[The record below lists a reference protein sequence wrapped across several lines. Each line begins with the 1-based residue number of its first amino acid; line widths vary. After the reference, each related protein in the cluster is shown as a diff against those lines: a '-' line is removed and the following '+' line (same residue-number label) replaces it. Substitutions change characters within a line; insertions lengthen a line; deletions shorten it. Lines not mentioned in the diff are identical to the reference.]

1 MKFWLTG
8 RAISALSVL
17 ISLSLFFSCGSG
29 SPSQGPAKLT
39 QIKIAPANQT
49 IAKGTTLQLSAT
61 GYYNNGTTQAL
72 GASVTWQTSQSAVA
86 TINTQGD
93 VTGMG
98 EGVAQLS
105 ATYQGVTGSTSITVG
120 PPTLLNIT
128 VGLNQSSLPV
138 GESEQLTA
146 TGNFSDGTVQNLT
159 QSATW
164 SSSAPGVATIT
175 AGGLATGVTAGTSS
189 VSALVGSVTGSTKL
203 TVTASVLVSI
213 AVTPVN
219 ASIAAGNTQQF
230 AATGTY
236 SDGSTQNLT
245 STAAWSSSA
254 PGVAT
259 VRAGGLATGVTAG
272 TSSVSALVGS
282 VTGSATLAVTAPV
295 LVSIAVTPGNASI
308 AVGTKQQFTATGTYS
323 DSSTQNLTST
333 AAWSS
338 SDSSVAT
345 ISNASGSQGLA
356 TTAGLGATTM
366 QATSGAINGSTTLT
380 VTAGFVLTGSLN
392 TARASHTSTLLTN
405 GMVLIAG
412 GYNGAVLASA
422 ELYNPGTGT
431 FTPTGS
437 LKTARLYHTATL
449 LNNGRVLIVGGYDQ
463 NGNILASAELYN
475 PATGIF
481 TSTGSLNTAREL
493 HTATMIQGTMI
504 NGMVLIAGGQGS
516 GGALASAELYNPTTG
531 TFAPTGSLN
540 TARLYHTATL
550 LNNDTVNN
558 GTVNS
563 GTVLIAGG
571 YDNNGN
577 TSASAELYNHA
588 TATFTPTLSLN
599 TARYRHTA
607 TLLNNSMVMIAGGE
621 DSNSDALA
629 SAELYNPATGSFT
642 LDGSLNTARILHTAT
657 LLNNGTDLMAGG
669 YGSSTYLTAA
679 ELYDPATEAFAP
691 SGSLN
696 IGRYLHTA
704 SLLNNGMNLVA
715 GGDNSS
721 GYLASAELYETATL
735 TPPNLVSIALSPS
748 NPTVPLDTGQQ
759 LIATGTFGDGS
770 TEQLAS
776 VTWSSSNPSA
786 VSITDDA
793 SNMGAAYALG
803 GVGGTAMVTAC
814 AGSVC
819 GSTTVT
825 VGPPAL
831 VSIAVAPANGII
843 PAGESLPF
851 AATGTY
857 SNGSKKDLTSSV
869 AWSSS
874 DPYVAMI
881 TAGGVA
887 SGWAMGTTSISAT
900 VGSVSGT
907 ANLTVT
913 PAVIVGLNIT
923 PAALFMSVGSSL
935 QLQAIA
941 TFSDGSTRGVNASV
955 AWSLQGAG
963 VATVSSAGVVTAD
976 QVGAATILAQTTSGF
991 TASASLTVAPVSAL
1005 NIVPATLSLAPG
1017 TSSQLQAIATLSD
1030 GRMQDLTAILAWS
1043 STQPGIASVSSG
1055 GLVTA
1060 LQVGSTTILAGGD
1073 GATGSLSL
1081 TVAAPTAL
1089 NIVPS
1094 PLSMVLGT
1102 SSQLQ
1107 AMATLSDGTTENLT
1121 GTGMVAWSSAQPGI
1135 ASVNS
1140 GGMAT
1145 ANQVG
1150 STTILA
1156 EAGGVTGSVSVTVTP
1171 LLLVNYFDAAYAQTS
1186 GIEGT
1191 VRLTNTGLTG
1201 GNLCAMVYVFDQHQV
1216 LNECC
1221 GCSVSDSGLLTLS
1234 LLNDLTANT
1243 LSGKLPQAGMI
1254 EVVSSDPTQNPQC
1267 DPGSLAPTGII
1278 VGWETNAQP
1287 DGDGTFQ
1294 VTERSFTQVPLGGEG
1309 TILQNECSYL
1319 KQLGSGAG
1327 ICTCGSGE

>member
-1 MKFWLTG
+1 
-8 RAISALSVL
+8 
-17 ISLSLFFSCGSG
+17 
-29 SPSQGPAKLT
+29 
-39 QIKIAPANQT
+39 
-49 IAKGTTLQLSAT
+49 
-61 GYYNNGTTQAL
+61 
-72 GASVTWQTSQSAVA
+72 VA
-86 TINTQGD
+86 TITTQGD
-93 VTGMG
+93 VTGVG

-105 ATYQGVTGSTSITVG
+105 AAYQGVTGSTSVNVGPPALLNMTVG
-120 PPTLLNIT
+120 P
-128 VGLNQSSLPV
+128 NQSSLPV

-146 TGNFSDGTVQNLT
+146 TGNFSDGTIQNLT

-189 VSALVGSVTGSTKL
+189 LSATMTSITSSTTL
-203 TVTASVLVSI
+203 TVTAPVLVSI
-213 AVTPVN
+213 AVTPGN

-236 SDGSTQNLT
+236 SDGSAQNLT

-254 PGVAT
+254 PGVAAIT
-259 VRAGGLATGVTAG
+259 PGGLATGVKTG
-272 TSSVSALVGS
+272 QSSLIATLGS
-282 VTGSATLAVTAPV
+282 ITGSATLAVTAPV

-323 DSSTQNLTST
+323 DASTQNLTST

-338 SDSSVAT
+338 SAPSVAT
-345 ISNASGSQGLA
+345 IGDASGSQGLA
-356 TTAGLGATTM
+356 TTAGLGTTTM
-366 QATSGAINGSTTLT
+366 QATTGAINGSTTLT
-380 VTAGFVLTGSLN
+380 VTAGYVLTGSLN
-392 TARASHTSTLLTN
+392 TARASHTSTVLTN
-405 GMVLIAG
+405 GVVLIAG
-412 GYNGAVLASA
+412 GYNGNV
-422 ELYNPGTGT
+422 
-431 FTPTGS
+431 
-437 LKTARLYHTATL
+437 
-449 LNNGRVLIVGGYDQ
+449 
-463 NGNILASAELYN
+463 LASAELYN
-475 PATGIF
+475 PATGTF
-481 TSTGSLNTAREL
+481 T
-493 HTATMIQGTMI
+493 
-504 NGMVLIAGGQGS
+504 
-516 GGALASAELYNPTTG
+516 
-531 TFAPTGSLN
+531 PTGSLN

-550 LNNDTVNN
+550 LNNGMLLIAGGSDENGKILASAELYNPATGTFTPTGSLNTARELHTATMIQGIMVSGMVLIAGGQGSGGALVSAELYNPTTGTFAATGSLNTARLYHTATLLNN
-558 GTVNS
+558 GTVNN

-577 TSASAELYNHA
+577 TSASAELYNPA
-588 TATFTPTLSLN
+588 TATFAPTVSLN

-607 TLLNNSMVMIAGGE
+607 TLLNNSMVLVAGGE
-621 DSNSDALA
+621 DSNGNALA
-629 SAELYNPATGSFT
+629 SAEMYDPSTGSFT
-642 LDGSLNTARILHTAT
+642 LNDSLNTARILHTAT
-657 LLNNGTDLMAGG
+657 LLNNGTDLVAGG
-669 YGSSTYLTAA
+669 YGSSAYLTAA
-679 ELYDPATEAFAP
+679 ELNDPATGTFAP
-691 SGSLN
+691 TGSLN

-715 GGDNSS
+715 GGHNSS
-721 GYLASAELYETATL
+721 GYLASAELYEPGTL
-735 TPPNLVSIALSPS
+735 TPPNLVSISVSPS
-748 NPTVPLDTGQQ
+748 SPTVPLDTAQQ
-759 LIATGTFGDGS
+759 LIATGTFSDGS

-786 VSITDDA
+786 VGITGDA

-803 GVGGTAMVTAC
+803 AGGTATVSAC
-814 AGSVC
+814 AGSLC
-819 GSTTVT
+819 GSTTVA

-831 VSIAVAPANGII
+831 LSIAVTPANGTV
-843 PAGESLPF
+843 PAGESLLF
-851 AATGTY
+851 HATGTY
-857 SNGSKKDLTSSV
+857 SDKSKKNLTASV
-869 AWSSS
+869 TWSSS

-881 TAGGVA
+881 AAGGMA
-887 SGWAMGTTSISAT
+887 TGWAMGTTSISAT
-900 VGSVSGT
+900 SGSVTGT

-913 PAVIVGLNIT
+913 PAAVVGLNIT
-923 PAALFMSVGSSL
+923 PATLFMSVGSSL

-941 TFSDGSTRGVNASV
+941 TLSNGSTREMNANV

-963 VATVSSAGVVTAD
+963 IATVNGAGVVTAD
-976 QVGAATILAQTTSGF
+976 QVGAATIVAQTSGF
-991 TASASLTVAPVSAL
+991 TASASLSVVPVSGL
-1005 NIVPATLSLAPG
+1005 NIVPATLTLAPG
-1017 TSSQLQAIATLSD
+1017 TSSQLRAIAALSD
-1030 GRMQDLTAILAWS
+1030 GRMQDLTTILAWN

-1060 LQVGSTTILAGGD
+1060 QQVGSTTIFAGGN
-1073 GATGSLSL
+1073 GVTGSVSL
-1081 TVAAPTAL
+1081 TVEPPIAL
-1089 NIVPS
+1089 NLVPS
-1094 PLSMVLGT
+1094 PLSMVLGS

-1107 AMATLSDGTTENLT
+1107 ATATLSDGTTENMT
-1121 GTGMVAWSSAQPGI
+1121 GTGTVAWSSAQPGI

-1140 GGMAT
+1140 GGLAT

-1156 EAGGVTGSVSVTVTP
+1156 EVSGVTGSTSVTVTP

-1191 VRLTNTGLTG
+1191 VRLTNTGLTS

-1221 GCSVSDSGLLTLS
+1221 GCQVSDSGLLTLS

-1309 TILQNECSYL
+1309 TVLQNECSYL

-1327 ICTCGSGE
+1327 ICTCGSGN

>member
-1 MKFWLTG
+1 MKFWPTG
-8 RAISALSVL
+8 RAICALSAL
-17 ISLSLFFSCGSG
+17 ISLSLFLSCGSG
-29 SPSQGPAKLT
+29 SASFPAQLT

-61 GYYNNGTTQAL
+61 GYYNNGTTQVL
-72 GASVTWQTSQSAVA
+72 GASVTWQTSQSSVA

-93 VTGMG
+93 VTGAG
-98 EGVAQLS
+98 VGVAQLS
-105 ATYQGVTGSTSITVG
+105 ATSAGVTGNTSVTVG
-120 PPTLLNIT
+120 PPALVGITL
-128 VGLNQSSLPV
+128 GLNQSSLPV

-164 SSSAPGVATIT
+164 SSSAPGVVTIS
-175 AGGLATGVTAGTSS
+175 AAGLATGVTAGTSS
-189 VSALVGSVTGSTKL
+189 LSATMTGITSSATL
-203 TVTASVLVSI
+203 TVTAPVLVSI
-213 AVTPVN
+213 VVAPGN
-219 ASIAAGNTQQF
+219 ASVAAGNTQQF

-245 STAAWSSSA
+245 GTAAWSSSA

-259 VRAGGLATGVTAG
+259 ITPGGLATGVKTG
-272 TSSVSALVGS
+272 QSSLSATMS
-282 VTGSATLAVTAPV
+282 SITGSATLTVTPPV

-308 AVGTKQQFTATGTYS
+308 AVGTTQQFTATGTYS

-345 ISNASGSQGLA
+345 IGNASGSQGLA
-356 TTAGLGATTM
+356 TTAGLGTTTM

-392 TARASHTSTLLTN
+392 TARASHTSTVLTN

-412 GYNGAVLASA
+412 GYNGTVLASA
-422 ELYNPGTGT
+422 ELYNPATGT

-437 LKTARLYHTATL
+437 LNTGRIYHTATL
-449 LNNGRVLIVGGYDQ
+449 LNNGRVLIAGGYDN

-481 TSTGSLNTAREL
+481 TATGSLNTAREL

-516 GGALASAELYNPTTG
+516 GGALASAELYNPMTG
-531 TFAPTGSLN
+531 TFATTGSLN
-540 TARLYHTATL
+540 TARVYHTATL
-550 LNNDTVNN
+550 LNDAALNN
-558 GTVNS
+558 

-577 TSASAELYNHA
+577 TSASAELYNPA

-607 TLLNNSMVMIAGGE
+607 TLLNNGMVLMAGGE
-621 DSNSDALA
+621 DSSGNALA

-642 LDGSLNTARILHTAT
+642 PGGSLNTARILQTST

-669 YGSSTYLTAA
+669 YGSSAYLTAA
-679 ELYDPATEAFAP
+679 ELYDPATEAFA
-691 SGSLN
+691 STGSLN

-715 GGDNSS
+715 GGRDSS

-759 LIATGTFGDGS
+759 LIATGTFSDGS

-776 VTWSSSNPSA
+776 VTWSSANTA
-786 VSITDDA
+786 AASITDDS

-803 GVGGTAMVTAC
+803 GVGSTAAVSAC

-831 VSIAVAPANGII
+831 VSIAVAPANGTI

-851 AATGTY
+851 VATGTY
-857 SNGSKKDLTSSV
+857 SNGSKENLTASV
-869 AWSSS
+869 TWSSS
-874 DPYVAMI
+874 NPYVAMI
-881 TAGGVA
+881 AAGGTA
-887 SGWAMGTTSISAT
+887 SAWAIGTTTISAT

-941 TFSDGSTRGVNASV
+941 TLSDGSTRGVNASV

-976 QVGAATILAQTTSGF
+976 QVGAATILAQTSSL
-991 TASASLTVAPVSAL
+991 TASASLTVASVSAL

-1017 TSSQLQAIATLSD
+1017 TSSQLQALATLSD
-1030 GRMQDLTAILAWS
+1030 GTTQDLTAILAWS

-1060 LQVGSTTILAGGD
+1060 LQVGATTILAVGD
-1073 GATGSLSL
+1073 GVTGSLSL

-1107 AMATLSDGTTENLT
+1107 AMVTLSDGTIENMT
-1121 GTGMVAWSSAQPGI
+1121 GTGTVAWSSAQPGI
-1135 ASVNS
+1135 ASVNG

-1171 LLLVNYFDAAYAQTS
+1171 LLLVNYYDAAYAQTS
-1186 GIEGT
+1186 GIDGT
-1191 VRLTNTGLTG
+1191 VRLTNTGITG

-1221 GCSVSDSGLLTLS
+1221 GCSVSDNGLLTLS

-1243 LSGKLPQAGMI
+1243 LSGNLPQAGMI

-1267 DPGSLAPTGII
+1267 DPSSLTPTGIV
-1278 VGWETNAQP
+1278 VGWEANPQS

-1327 ICTCGSGE
+1327 ICTCGSGN

>member
-1 MKFWLTG
+1 MSFWPAG
-8 RAISALSVL
+8 RAIRALGVL
-17 ISLSLFFSCGSG
+17 IGLSLFFSCGSG
-29 SPSQGPAKLT
+29 STSQGPAKLS

-61 GYYNNGTTQAL
+61 GYYADGTSHAL
-72 GASVTWQTSQSAVA
+72 GASVTWQTSQPAVA
-86 TINTQGD
+86 TITTQGD

-105 ATYQGVTGSTSITVG
+105 AVYQGVTGSTSVNVGPPALLNLTVG
-120 PPTLLNIT
+120 P
-128 VGLNQSSLPV
+128 NQSSLPV

-146 TGNFSDGTVQNLT
+146 TGNYSDGTVQNLT

-164 SSSAPGVATIT
+164 SSSAPGVAAIT
-175 AGGLATGVTAGTSS
+175 AGGLATAVTAGTSS
-189 VSALVGSVTGSTKL
+189 LSATMTSITSSATL
-203 TVTASVLVSI
+203 TVTSAALVSI
-213 AVTPVN
+213 AVTPGN

-236 SDGSTQNLT
+236 SDGSAQNLT

-259 VRAGGLATGVTAG
+259 ITPGGLATGVKTG
-272 TSSVSALVGS
+272 QSSLSATLGS
-282 VTGSATLAVTAPV
+282 ITGSAALAVTAPV

-308 AVGTKQQFTATGTYS
+308 TVGTKQQFTATGTYS
-323 DSSTQNLTST
+323 DASTQNLTST

-338 SDSSVAT
+338 SAPSVAT
-345 ISNASGSQGLA
+345 ISDASGSQGLA
-356 TTAGLGATTM
+356 TTAGLGTTTM
-366 QATSGAINGSTTLT
+366 QATSGAINGSTPLT

-392 TARASHTSTLLTN
+392 TARASHTSTVLNN

-412 GYNGAVLASA
+412 GYNGNVLASA
-422 ELYNPGTGT
+422 ELYNPATGT

-449 LNNGRVLIVGGYDQ
+449 LNNGRVLIVGGNAE

-475 PATGIF
+475 PATGTF
-481 TSTGSLNTAREL
+481 TPTGSLNTAREL
-493 HTATMIQGTMI
+493 HTATMIQGAMI

-531 TFAPTGSLN
+531 TFAATGSLN

-550 LNNDTVNN
+550 LND
-558 GTVNS
+558 

-571 YDNNGN
+571 YDNNGH
-577 TSASAELYNHA
+577 TSASAELYNSA

-607 TLLNNSMVMIAGGE
+607 TLLNSGMVLIAGGE
-621 DSNSDALA
+621 DSNGNALA
-629 SAELYNPATGSFT
+629 SAELYNPAAGSFAI
-642 LDGSLNTARILHTAT
+642 DGSLNTARILHTAT
-657 LLNNGTDLMAGG
+657 LLNNGTDLMTGG
-669 YGSSTYLTAA
+669 YGSSAYLTAA
-679 ELYDPATEAFAP
+679 ELNDPATETFAP
-691 SGSLN
+691 TGSLN

-704 SLLNNGMNLVA
+704 SLLNNGMNLIA

-721 GYLASAELYETATL
+721 GYLASAELYETGTL
-735 TPPNLVSIALSPS
+735 TPPNLVSISVSPS
-748 NPTVPLDTGQQ
+748 SPTVPLDTGQQ
-759 LIATGTFGDGS
+759 LIATGTFSDGS

-776 VTWSSSNPSA
+776 LTWSSSNPAA
-786 VSITDDA
+786 VGITGDA

-803 GVGGTAMVTAC
+803 KGGTATVSAC

-831 VSIAVAPANGII
+831 VSIAVSPANGII

-857 SNGSKKDLTSSV
+857 SDGSKKNLTASV
-869 AWSSS
+869 TWSLS

-881 TAGGVA
+881 AAGGMA
-887 SGWAMGTTSISAT
+887 TGWAMGTTSISAT
-900 VGSVSGT
+900 SGSVTGT
-907 ANLTVT
+907 ANLTVI
-913 PAVIVGLNIT
+913 PAAVVGLNIT
-923 PAALFMSVGSSL
+923 PATLFMSVGSSL

-941 TFSDGSTRGVNASV
+941 TLSDGSTREMNANV
-955 AWSLQGAG
+955 AWSLQGTG
-963 VATVSSAGVVTAD
+963 IATVSSAGIVTAD
-976 QVGAATILAQTTSGF
+976 QVGAATILAQTSGF

-1030 GRMQDLTAILAWS
+1030 GRMQDLTAIIAWS

-1060 LQVGSTTILAGGD
+1060 LQVGSTTILAGGN
-1073 GATGSLSL
+1073 GVTGSVSL

-1094 PLSMVLGT
+1094 PLSMVLGS

-1107 AMATLSDGTTENLT
+1107 AMATLSDGTTENIT
-1121 GTGMVAWSSAQPGI
+1121 GTGTVAWSSAQPGI

-1150 STTILA
+1150 ATTILA

-1234 LLNDLTANT
+1234 LLNDLTANP
-1243 LSGKLPQAGMI
+1243 LSGTLPQAGMI

-1278 VGWETNAQP
+1278 VGWEANPQP

-1309 TILQNECSYL
+1309 TVLQNECSYL

-1327 ICTCGSGE
+1327 ICTCGSGD

>member
-1 MKFWLTG
+1 MSFWPAC
-8 RAISALSVL
+8 RPISALGVL
-17 ISLSLFFSCGSG
+17 IGLSLFFSCGSG
-29 SPSQGPAKLT
+29 STSQGPAKLS
-39 QIKIAPANQT
+39 QINIAPANQT

-61 GYYNNGTTQAL
+61 GYYADGTTHAL
-72 GASVTWQTSQSAVA
+72 GASVTWQTTQSAVA
-86 TINTQGD
+86 TISTQGD
-93 VTGMG
+93 VTGVG

-105 ATYQGVTGSTSITVG
+105 AAYQGVTGSTSVNVGPPALLNLTVG
-120 PPTLLNIT
+120 P
-128 VGLNQSSLPV
+128 NQSSLPV
-138 GESEQLTA
+138 GESEQLTV
-146 TGNFSDGTVQNLT
+146 TGNYSDGTVQNLT

-175 AGGLATGVTAGTSS
+175 AGGLATAMTAGTSS
-189 VSALVGSVTGSTKL
+189 LSATMTSITSSATL
-203 TVTASVLVSI
+203 TVTSAALVSI
-213 AVTPVN
+213 AVTPGN

-230 AATGTY
+230 AATGSY
-236 SDGSTQNLT
+236 SDGSAQNLT
-245 STAAWSSSA
+245 STAAWSSAA

-259 VRAGGLATGVTAG
+259 ITPGGLATGVKTG
-272 TSSVSALVGS
+272 QSSLSATLGS
-282 VTGSATLAVTAPV
+282 ITGSAALAVTAPV

-323 DSSTQNLTST
+323 DASTQNLTST

-338 SDSSVAT
+338 SAPSVAT
-345 ISNASGSQGLA
+345 ISDASGSQGLA
-356 TTAGLGATTM
+356 TTAGLGTTTM

-392 TARASHTSTLLTN
+392 TARASHTSTVLNN

-412 GYNGAVLASA
+412 GYNGNV
-422 ELYNPGTGT
+422 
-431 FTPTGS
+431 
-437 LKTARLYHTATL
+437 
-449 LNNGRVLIVGGYDQ
+449 
-463 NGNILASAELYN
+463 LASAELYN
-475 PATGIF
+475 PATGTF
-481 TSTGSLNTAREL
+481 T
-493 HTATMIQGTMI
+493 
-504 NGMVLIAGGQGS
+504 
-516 GGALASAELYNPTTG
+516 
-531 TFAPTGSLN
+531 PTGSLN

-550 LNNDTVNN
+550 LNNGMVLIVGGYAENGNILASAELYNPATGTFTPTGSLNTARELHTATMIQGIMINGMVLIAGGQGSAGALVSAELYNPMTGTFSPTGSLNTARLYHTATLLNN
-558 GTVNS
+558 

-571 YDNNGN
+571 YDSNGN
-577 TSASAELYNHA
+577 TSASAELYNPA

-607 TLLNNSMVMIAGGE
+607 TLLNDGMALIAGGE
-621 DSNSDALA
+621 DSNGNALA

-669 YGSSTYLTAA
+669 YGSGAYLTAA
-679 ELYDPATEAFAP
+679 ELNDPATGTFTP
-691 SGSLN
+691 TGSLN

-704 SLLNNGMNLVA
+704 SLLNNGLDLVA
-715 GGDNSS
+715 GGYNSS
-721 GYLASAELYETATL
+721 GYLASAELYEAGTQ
-735 TPPNLVSIALSPS
+735 TPPNLVSISISPS
-748 NPTVPLDTGQQ
+748 NPTVPLDTAQQ
-759 LIATGTFGDGS
+759 LIATGTFSDGS

-776 VTWSSSNPSA
+776 VTWSSSNTAA
-786 VSITDDA
+786 VGITDDA

-803 GVGGTAMVTAC
+803 GVGGTATVSAC

-831 VSIAVAPANGII
+831 VSIAVTPANGTI
-843 PAGESLPF
+843 PEGESLPF
-851 AATGTY
+851 AAMGTY
-857 SNGSKKDLTSSV
+857 SDKSKKNLTASV
-869 AWSSS
+869 TWSSS

-881 TAGGVA
+881 AAGGMA
-887 SGWAMGTTSISAT
+887 TGWAMGTTSISAN
-900 VGSVSGT
+900 VGSVTGT
-907 ANLTVT
+907 ANLTVI
-913 PAVIVGLNIT
+913 PAAVVGLNIT
-923 PAALFMSVGSSL
+923 PATLFMSVGSSL

-941 TFSDGSTRGVNASV
+941 TLSDGSTREMNANV
-955 AWSLQGAG
+955 AWSLQGTG
-963 VATVSSAGVVTAD
+963 IATVSSAGVVTAD
-976 QVGAATILAQTTSGF
+976 QIGAATIQAQTSGF

-1017 TSSQLQAIATLSD
+1017 TSSQIQAIATLSD
-1030 GRMQDLTAILAWS
+1030 GTMQDLTAILAWS
-1043 STQPGIASVSSG
+1043 STQPDIASVSSG

-1060 LQVGSTTILAGGD
+1060 LQVGSTTILAGGN
-1073 GATGSLSL
+1073 GITGSVSL
-1081 TVAAPTAL
+1081 TVAPPIAL

-1094 PLSMVLGT
+1094 PLSMVLGS

-1107 AMATLSDGTTENLT
+1107 AMATLSDGTIENMT
-1121 GTGMVAWSSAQPGI
+1121 GTGTVAWSSAQPGI

-1150 STTILA
+1150 ATTILA

-1243 LSGKLPQAGMI
+1243 LSGTLPQAGMI

-1267 DPGSLAPTGII
+1267 DPSSLAPTGII
-1278 VGWETNAQP
+1278 VGWETNPQP

-1309 TILQNECSYL
+1309 TVLQNECSYL

-1327 ICTCGSGE
+1327 ICTCGSGD

>member
-1 MKFWLTG
+1 MKFWPTG

-259 VRAGGLATGVTAG
+259 VRAGGLATGVTTGA
-272 TSSVSALVGS
+272 SSLSATMS
-282 VTGSATLAVTAPV
+282 SITGSATLTVTAPV

-308 AVGTKQQFTATGTYS
+308 AVGTTQQFTATGTYS

-380 VTAGFVLTGSLN
+380 VTAGFVLTGTLN
-392 TARASHTSTLLTN
+392 TARASHTSTVLTN

-412 GYNGAVLASA
+412 GYNGTVLGSA
-422 ELYNPGTGT
+422 ELYNPASGT

-493 HTATMIQGTMI
+493 QTATMIQGTMI

-516 GGALASAELYNPTTG
+516 GGALASAELYNPMTG
-531 TFAPTGSLN
+531 TFATTGSLN

-550 LNNDTVNN
+550 LNNGSVNN
-558 GTVNS
+558 GS
-563 GTVLIAGG
+563 VLIAGG

-577 TSASAELYNHA
+577 TSATAELYNPA

-607 TLLNNSMVMIAGGE
+607 TLLNSGMVLVAGGE
-621 DSNSDALA
+621 DSNGNALA

-642 LDGSLNTARILHTAT
+642 LDGSLNSARILHTAT

-669 YGSSTYLTAA
+669 YGSSAYLTAA
-679 ELYDPATEAFAP
+679 ELNDPATGTFAP
-691 SGSLN
+691 TGSLN

-759 LIATGTFGDGS
+759 LIATGTFSDGS

-803 GVGGTAMVTAC
+803 GVGGTATVSAC

-831 VSIAVAPANGII
+831 VSIAVAPANGMI

-869 AWSSS
+869 TWSSS

-907 ANLTVT
+907 ANLIVT
-913 PAVIVGLNIT
+913 PAAVVGLNIA
-923 PAALFMSVGSSL
+923 PATLFMSVGSSL

-941 TFSDGSTRGVNASV
+941 TLSDGSTRNVNASV

-963 VATVSSAGVVTAD
+963 IATVSSAGVVTAD
-976 QVGAATILAQTTSGF
+976 QVGAATIQAQTGGF

-1005 NIVPATLSLAPG
+1005 NIIPATLTLAPG

-1030 GRMQDLTAILAWS
+1030 GRMQDLTAIIAWS

-1073 GATGSLSL
+1073 GVTGSVSL
-1081 TVAAPTAL
+1081 TVAPPIAL

-1094 PLSMVLGT
+1094 PLSMVLGS

-1107 AMATLSDGTTENLT
+1107 AMATLSDGTTENIT
-1121 GTGMVAWSSAQPGI
+1121 GTGTVAWSSAQSGI

-1140 GGMAT
+1140 GGLAT

-1221 GCSVSDSGLLTLS
+1221 GCSVSDNGLLTLS

-1278 VGWETNAQP
+1278 VGWETNPQP

>member
-1 MKFWLTG
+1 
-8 RAISALSVL
+8 
-17 ISLSLFFSCGSG
+17 LFFSCGSG
-29 SPSQGPAKLT
+29 STSQGPAKLS

-61 GYYNNGTTQAL
+61 GYYADGTSHAL
-72 GASVTWQTSQSAVA
+72 GASVTWQTSQPAVA
-86 TINTQGD
+86 TITTQGD

-105 ATYQGVTGSTSITVG
+105 AVYQGVTGSTSVNVGPPALLNLTVG
-120 PPTLLNIT
+120 P
-128 VGLNQSSLPV
+128 NQSSLPV

-146 TGNFSDGTVQNLT
+146 TGNYSDGTVQNLT

-164 SSSAPGVATIT
+164 SSSAPGVAAIT
-175 AGGLATGVTAGTSS
+175 AGGLATAVTAGTSS
-189 VSALVGSVTGSTKL
+189 LSATMTSITSSATL
-203 TVTASVLVSI
+203 TVTSAALVSI
-213 AVTPVN
+213 AVTPGN

-236 SDGSTQNLT
+236 SDASAQNLT

-259 VRAGGLATGVTAG
+259 ITPGGLATGVKTG
-272 TSSVSALVGS
+272 QSSLSATLGS
-282 VTGSATLAVTAPV
+282 ITGSAALAVTAPV

-308 AVGTKQQFTATGTYS
+308 TVGTKQQFTATGTYS
-323 DSSTQNLTST
+323 DASTQNLTST

-338 SDSSVAT
+338 SAPSVAT
-345 ISNASGSQGLA
+345 ISDASGSQGLA
-356 TTAGLGATTM
+356 TTADLGTTTM
-366 QATSGAINGSTTLT
+366 QATSGAINGSTPLT

-392 TARASHTSTLLTN
+392 TARASHTSTVLNN

-412 GYNGAVLASA
+412 GYNGNVLASA
-422 ELYNPGTGT
+422 ELYNPATGT

-449 LNNGRVLIVGGYDQ
+449 LNNGRVLIVGGNAE

-475 PATGIF
+475 PATGTF
-481 TSTGSLNTAREL
+481 TPTGSLNTAREL
-493 HTATMIQGTMI
+493 HTATMIQGAMI

-531 TFAPTGSLN
+531 TFAATGSLN

-550 LNNDTVNN
+550 LND
-558 GTVNS
+558 

-571 YDNNGN
+571 YDNNGH
-577 TSASAELYNHA
+577 TSASAELYNSA

-607 TLLNNSMVMIAGGE
+607 TLLNSGMVLIAGGE
-621 DSNSDALA
+621 DSNGNALA
-629 SAELYNPATGSFT
+629 SAELYNPAAGSFAI
-642 LDGSLNTARILHTAT
+642 DGSLNTARILHTAT
-657 LLNNGTDLMAGG
+657 LLNNGTDLMTGG
-669 YGSSTYLTAA
+669 YGSSAYLTAA
-679 ELYDPATEAFAP
+679 ELNDPATETFAP
-691 SGSLN
+691 TGSLN

-704 SLLNNGMNLVA
+704 SLLNNGMNLIA

-721 GYLASAELYETATL
+721 GYLASAELYETGTL
-735 TPPNLVSIALSPS
+735 TPPNLVSISVSPS
-748 NPTVPLDTGQQ
+748 SPTVPLDTGQQ
-759 LIATGTFGDGS
+759 LIATGTFSDGS

-776 VTWSSSNPSA
+776 LTWSSSNPAA
-786 VSITDDA
+786 VGITGDA

-803 GVGGTAMVTAC
+803 KGGTATVSAC

-831 VSIAVAPANGII
+831 VSIAVSPANGII

-857 SNGSKKDLTSSV
+857 SDGSKKNLTASV
-869 AWSSS
+869 TWSLS

-881 TAGGVA
+881 AAGGMA
-887 SGWAMGTTSISAT
+887 TGWAMGTTSISAT
-900 VGSVSGT
+900 SGSVTGT
-907 ANLTVT
+907 ANLTVI
-913 PAVIVGLNIT
+913 PAAVVGLNIT
-923 PAALFMSVGSSL
+923 PATLFMSVGSSL

-941 TFSDGSTRGVNASV
+941 TLSDGSTREMNANV
-955 AWSLQGAG
+955 AWSLQGTG
-963 VATVSSAGVVTAD
+963 IATVSSAGIVTAD
-976 QVGAATILAQTTSGF
+976 QVGAATILAQTSGF

-1030 GRMQDLTAILAWS
+1030 GRMQDLTAIIAWS

-1060 LQVGSTTILAGGD
+1060 LQVGSTTILAGGN
-1073 GATGSLSL
+1073 GVTGSVSL

-1094 PLSMVLGT
+1094 PLSMVLGS

-1107 AMATLSDGTTENLT
+1107 AMATLSDGTTENIT
-1121 GTGMVAWSSAQPGI
+1121 GTGTVAWSSAQPGI

-1150 STTILA
+1150 ATTILA

-1234 LLNDLTANT
+1234 LLNDLTANP
-1243 LSGKLPQAGMI
+1243 LSGTLPQAGMI

-1278 VGWETNAQP
+1278 VGWEANPQP

-1309 TILQNECSYL
+1309 TVLQNECSYL

-1327 ICTCGSGE
+1327 ICTCGSGD

>member
-1 MKFWLTG
+1 MKFWPTG
-8 RAISALSVL
+8 REISALSVL
-17 ISLSLFFSCGSG
+17 ISLSLFFSCGTG
-29 SPSQGPAKLT
+29 NTSQGPAKLT

-49 IAKGTTLQLSAT
+49 IVKGTTLQLNAT
-61 GYYNNGTTQAL
+61 GYYQDGTTHAL

-93 VTGMG
+93 VTGAG
-98 EGVAQLS
+98 VGVAQIS
-105 ATYQGVTGSTSITVG
+105 AAYEGVSGSTSVTVGPPALLSITVG
-120 PPTLLNIT
+120 PS
-128 VGLNQSSLPV
+128 QSSLPV
-138 GESEQLTA
+138 GESAQFTA

-164 SSSAPGVATIT
+164 SSSAP
-175 AGGLATGVTAGTSS
+175 
-189 VSALVGSVTGSTKL
+189 
-203 TVTASVLVSI
+203 
-213 AVTPVN
+213 
-219 ASIAAGNTQQF
+219 
-230 AATGTY
+230 
-236 SDGSTQNLT
+236 
-245 STAAWSSSA
+245 
-254 PGVAT
+254 
-259 VRAGGLATGVTAG
+259 
-272 TSSVSALVGS
+272 
-282 VTGSATLAVTAPV
+282 
-295 LVSIAVTPGNASI
+295 
-308 AVGTKQQFTATGTYS
+308 
-323 DSSTQNLTST
+323 
-333 AAWSS
+333 
-338 SDSSVAT
+338 SVAT
-345 ISNASGSQGLA
+345 ISNAPGSQGLA
-356 TTAGLGATTM
+356 TTTRLGTTTM

-380 VTAGFVLTGSLN
+380 VTAGFVLTGSLT
-392 TARASHTSTLLTN
+392 TARASHTSTVLLTN

-412 GYNGAVLASA
+412 GYNGNVLASA
-422 ELYNPGTGT
+422 ELYNPATGT

-449 LNNGRVLIVGGYDQ
+449 LNNGKVLIVGGSDD

-475 PATGIF
+475 PATGTF
-481 TSTGSLNTAREL
+481 SATGGLNTAREL

-516 GGALASAELYNPTTG
+516 GGALASAELYDPTTG
-531 TFAPTGSLN
+531 TFAATGSLN

-550 LNNDTVNN
+550 LNNGALNN
-558 GTVNS
+558 

-571 YDNNGN
+571 YDSTGN
-577 TSASAELYNHA
+577 ASASAELYNPA

-607 TLLNNSMVMIAGGE
+607 TLLNDGMALIAGGE
-621 DSNSDALA
+621 DSNGNALA

-642 LDGSLNTARILHTAT
+642 LYGSLNTARTLHTAT

-669 YGSSTYLTAA
+669 YGSGAYLTAA
-679 ELYDPATEAFAP
+679 ELNDPATGTFTP
-691 SGSLN
+691 TGSLN

-704 SLLNNGMNLVA
+704 SLLNNGLDLVV
-715 GGDNSS
+715 GGYNSS
-721 GYLASAELYETATL
+721 GYLASAELYEAGTL

-748 NPTVPLDTGQQ
+748 NPTVPFDTGQQ
-759 LIATGTFGDGS
+759 LIATGTFSDGS

-776 VTWSSSNPSA
+776 VTWNSSNTAA
-786 VSITDDA
+786 VSITDDV

-803 GVGGTAMVTAC
+803 ALGGTATVSAC

-831 VSIAVAPANGII
+831 VSIAVTPANGTI
-843 PAGESLPF
+843 PEGETLPF
-851 AATGTY
+851 QAKGTY
-857 SNGSKKDLTSSV
+857 SDGSKKNLTSS
-869 AWSSS
+869 ATWSSS

-881 TAGGVA
+881 TAGGMA

-900 VGSVSGT
+900 VGSVTGT
-907 ANLTVT
+907 ANLTVI
-913 PAVIVGLNIT
+913 PAAVVRLNIT
-923 PAALFMSVGSSL
+923 PATLFMSVGSSV

-941 TFSDGSTRGVNASV
+941 TLSDGSTRGMNANV

-976 QVGAATILAQTTSGF
+976 QVGAATILAQTSGF
-991 TASASLTVAPVSAL
+991 TASASLSVVPISAL

-1030 GRMQDLTAILAWS
+1030 GTTQNLTAFLAWS

-1060 LQVGSTTILAGGD
+1060 LQVGSTTILAGGN
-1073 GATGSLSL
+1073 GITGSVSL

-1094 PLSMVLGT
+1094 PLSMVLGS

-1107 AMATLSDGTTENLT
+1107 AIATLSDGTTENLT
-1121 GTGMVAWSSAQPGI
+1121 GTGTVGWSSAEPGI

-1140 GGMAT
+1140 GGLAT

-1156 EAGGVTGSVSVTVTP
+1156 EASGVTGSVSVTVTP
-1171 LLLVNYFDAAYAQTS
+1171 LLLVNYFAGAYAQTS
-1186 GIEGT
+1186 GIDGT
-1191 VRLTNTGLTG
+1191 VRLINTGSMP

-1221 GCSVSDSGLLTLS
+1221 GCSVSDNGLLTLS

-1243 LSGKLPQAGMI
+1243 LTGNLPQAGMI

-1267 DPGSLAPTGII
+1267 NPGSLAPTGII

-1287 DGDGTFQ
+1287 NGDGTFQ
-1294 VTERSFTQVPLGGEG
+1294 ETETSFTQVPLGGEG

-1327 ICTCGSGE
+1327 ICTCGSGD

>member
-1 MKFWLTG
+1 
-8 RAISALSVL
+8 
-17 ISLSLFFSCGSG
+17 LFFSCGSG
-29 SPSQGPAKLT
+29 STSQGPAKLS

-61 GYYNNGTTQAL
+61 GYYADGTSHAL
-72 GASVTWQTSQSAVA
+72 GASVTWQTSQPAVA
-86 TINTQGD
+86 TITTQGD

-105 ATYQGVTGSTSITVG
+105 AVYQGVTGSTSVNVGPPALLNLTVG
-120 PPTLLNIT
+120 P
-128 VGLNQSSLPV
+128 NQSSLPV

-146 TGNFSDGTVQNLT
+146 TGNYSDGTVQNLT

-164 SSSAPGVATIT
+164 SSSAPGVAAIT
-175 AGGLATGVTAGTSS
+175 AGGLATAVTAGTSS
-189 VSALVGSVTGSTKL
+189 LSATMTSITSSATL
-203 TVTASVLVSI
+203 TVTSAALVSI
-213 AVTPVN
+213 AVTPGN

-236 SDGSTQNLT
+236 SDASAQNLT

-259 VRAGGLATGVTAG
+259 ITPGGLATGVKTG
-272 TSSVSALVGS
+272 QSSLSATLGS
-282 VTGSATLAVTAPV
+282 ITGSAALAVTAPV

-308 AVGTKQQFTATGTYS
+308 TVGTKQQFTATGTYS
-323 DSSTQNLTST
+323 DASTQNLTST

-338 SDSSVAT
+338 SAPSVAT
-345 ISNASGSQGLA
+345 ISDASGSQGLA
-356 TTAGLGATTM
+356 TTAGLGTTTM
-366 QATSGAINGSTTLT
+366 QATSGAINGSTPLT

-392 TARASHTSTLLTN
+392 TARASHTSTVLNN

-412 GYNGAVLASA
+412 GYNGNVLASA
-422 ELYNPGTGT
+422 ELYNPATGT

-449 LNNGRVLIVGGYDQ
+449 LNNGRVLIVGGNAE

-475 PATGIF
+475 PATGTF
-481 TSTGSLNTAREL
+481 TPTGSLNTAREL
-493 HTATMIQGTMI
+493 HTATMIQGAMI

-531 TFAPTGSLN
+531 TFAATGSLN

-550 LNNDTVNN
+550 LND
-558 GTVNS
+558 

-577 TSASAELYNHA
+577 ISASAELYNPA

-607 TLLNNSMVMIAGGE
+607 TLLNSGMVLIAGGE
-621 DSNSDALA
+621 DSNGNALA
-629 SAELYNPATGSFT
+629 SAELYNPAAGSFAI
-642 LDGSLNTARILHTAT
+642 DGSLNTARILHTAT
-657 LLNNGTDLMAGG
+657 LLNNGTDLMTGG
-669 YGSSTYLTAA
+669 YGSSAYLTAA
-679 ELYDPATEAFAP
+679 ELNDPATETFAP
-691 SGSLN
+691 TGSLN

-704 SLLNNGMNLVA
+704 SLLNNGMNLIA

-721 GYLASAELYETATL
+721 GYLASAELYETGTL
-735 TPPNLVSIALSPS
+735 TPPNLVSISVSPS
-748 NPTVPLDTGQQ
+748 SPTVPLDTGQQ
-759 LIATGTFGDGS
+759 LIATGTFSDGS

-776 VTWSSSNPSA
+776 LTWSSSNPAA
-786 VSITDDA
+786 VGITGDA

-803 GVGGTAMVTAC
+803 KGGTATVSAC

-831 VSIAVAPANGII
+831 VSIAVSPANGII

-857 SNGSKKDLTSSV
+857 SDGSKKNLTASV
-869 AWSSS
+869 TWSLS

-881 TAGGVA
+881 AAGGMA
-887 SGWAMGTTSISAT
+887 TGWAMGTTSISAT
-900 VGSVSGT
+900 SGSVTGT
-907 ANLTVT
+907 ANLTVI
-913 PAVIVGLNIT
+913 PAAVVGLNIT
-923 PAALFMSVGSSL
+923 PATLFMSVGSSL

-941 TFSDGSTRGVNASV
+941 TLSDGSTREMNANV
-955 AWSLQGAG
+955 AWSLQGTG
-963 VATVSSAGVVTAD
+963 IATVSSAGIVTAD
-976 QVGAATILAQTTSGF
+976 QVGAATILAQTSGF

-1030 GRMQDLTAILAWS
+1030 GRMQDLTAIIAWS

-1060 LQVGSTTILAGGD
+1060 LQVGSTTILAGGN
-1073 GATGSLSL
+1073 GVTGSVSL

-1094 PLSMVLGT
+1094 PLSMVLGS

-1107 AMATLSDGTTENLT
+1107 AMATLSDGTTENIT
-1121 GTGMVAWSSAQPGI
+1121 GTGTVAWSSAQPGI

-1150 STTILA
+1150 ATTILA

-1234 LLNDLTANT
+1234 LLNDLTANP
-1243 LSGKLPQAGMI
+1243 LSGTLPQAGMI

-1278 VGWETNAQP
+1278 VGWEANPQP

-1309 TILQNECSYL
+1309 TVLQNECSYL

-1327 ICTCGSGE
+1327 ICTCGSGD

>member
-1 MKFWLTG
+1 MNCWSSG
-8 RAISALSVL
+8 RAISVLSVL
-17 ISLSLFFSCGSG
+17 ISFGLFFGCGSG
-29 SPSQGPAKLT
+29 STSQGKGNAAKLT
-39 QIKIAPANQT
+39 QIKIAPANPT
-49 IAKGTTLQLSAT
+49 IAKGVSLPLSAT
-61 GYYNNGTTQAL
+61 GYYDNGTTDAL

-86 TINTQGD
+86 TVNTQGN

-98 EGVAQLS
+98 EGVAQVS
-105 ATYQGVTGSTSITVG
+105 ATYQGVTGSTSV
-120 PPTLLNIT
+120 T
-128 VGLNQSSLPV
+128 VGLPALLSITVSPNQSSLPA

-175 AGGLATGVTAGTSS
+175 AGGLAKAVTAGTSS
-189 VSALVGSVTGSTKL
+189 LSATMTSITSSATL
-203 TVTASVLVSI
+203 TVTSAALVSI
-213 AVTPVN
+213 AVTPGN

-259 VRAGGLATGVTAG
+259 ITTGGLATGVKTG
-272 TSSVSALVGS
+272 QSSLRATLGS
-282 VTGSATLAVTAPV
+282 VTGSAALAVTAPV

-323 DSSTQNLTST
+323 DASTQNLTST

-338 SDSSVAT
+338 SAPSVAT

-356 TTAGLGATTM
+356 TTAGLGSTTM

-380 VTAGFVLTGSLN
+380 VTAGFVLTGSLT
-392 TARASHTSTLLTN
+392 TARASHTSTVLNN

-412 GYNGAVLASA
+412 GYNGNVLASA
-422 ELYNPGTGT
+422 ELYNPAAGT

-437 LKTARLYHTATL
+437 LNTARLYHTATL
-449 LNNGRVLIVGGYDQ
+449 LDNGMVLIVGGSDD

-475 PATGIF
+475 PATGTF
-481 TSTGSLNTAREL
+481 TPTGSLNTAREL
-493 HTATMIQGTMI
+493 HTATMINGTINGTML

-516 GGALASAELYNPTTG
+516 GGALASAELYNPMTG
-531 TFAPTGSLN
+531 TFASTGSLN

-550 LNNDTVNN
+550 LNN
-558 GTVNS
+558 GM
-563 GTVLIAGG
+563 VLIAGG
-571 YDNNGN
+571 YNGGDL
-577 TSASAELYNHA
+577 ASAELYNPA

-599 TARYRHTA
+599 AARYRQTA
-607 TLLNNSMVMIAGGE
+607 TLLNDGMVLIAGGE
-621 DSNSDALA
+621 DSNGNALA

-642 LDGSLNTARILHTAT
+642 LDGSLNTARFLHTAT

-669 YGSSTYLTAA
+669 DGSSVYLTAA
-679 ELYDPATEAFAP
+679 ELNDPATETFAP
-691 SGSLN
+691 TGSLN

-704 SLLNNGMNLVA
+704 SLLNGGMDLVA
-715 GGDNSS
+715 GGYNSS

-735 TPPNLVSIALSPS
+735 TPPNLVSISVSPS
-748 NPTVPLDTGQQ
+748 NPTVPLDTAQQ
-759 LIATGTFGDGS
+759 LIATGTFSDGS

-776 VTWSSSNPSA
+776 VTWSSSNTAA

-803 GVGGTAMVTAC
+803 AGGTATVNAC
-814 AGSVC
+814 TGSVC

-831 VSIAVAPANGII
+831 VSIAVTPANGTV
-843 PAGESLPF
+843 PEGETLRF
-851 AATGTY
+851 YATGIY
-857 SNGSKKDLTSSV
+857 SDGSKKNLASSV
-869 AWSSS
+869 TWSSS
-874 DPYVAMI
+874 ALYVATI
-881 TAGGVA
+881 AAGGTA
-887 SGWAMGTTSISAT
+887 SGWAMGTSIISAT
-900 VGSVSGT
+900 AGSVTGT

-913 PAVIVGLNIT
+913 YAAVIGLNIT
-923 PAALFMSVGSSL
+923 PATLFMSVGSSL
-935 QLQAIA
+935 KLLAIA
-941 TFSDGSTRGVNASV
+941 TLSDETTQEMTGNV
-955 AWSLQGAG
+955 AWSLQGAAI
-963 VATVSSAGVVTAD
+963 ATVSSAGAVTAN
-976 QVGAATILAQTTSGF
+976 QLGTATILAQTGGF
-991 TASASLTVAPVSAL
+991 TASASLSIVSVSAL

-1017 TSSQLQAIATLSD
+1017 SSSQLQAIATLND
-1030 GRMQDLTAILAWS
+1030 GTTQNLTAIVAWS

-1060 LQVGSTTILAGGD
+1060 LQVGSTTIFAAGNGF
-1073 GATGSLSL
+1073 TGSVSL
-1081 TVAAPTAL
+1081 TVVPPAALSIIPAT
-1089 NIVPS
+1089 
-1094 PLSMVLGT
+1094 LSMVVGS

-1107 AMATLSDGTTENLT
+1107 AIATLSDGTTENVT
-1121 GTGMVAWSSAQPGI
+1121 GTVAWSSAQPSI

-1140 GGMAT
+1140 GGLAT
-1145 ANQVG
+1145 GNQVG
-1150 STTILA
+1150 STTIFA
-1156 EAGGVTGSVSVTVTP
+1156 QANGVTGSASVTVTP
-1171 LLLVNYFDAAYAQTS
+1171 LLLVNYFNAAYAHTS
-1186 GIEGT
+1186 GYDGALRI
-1191 VRLTNTGLTG
+1191 TNPGLTG
-1201 GNLCAMVYVFDQHQV
+1201 GSLCAMVYVFDQNQE

-1221 GCSVSDSGLLTLS
+1221 GCLVSDSGLRTFS
-1234 LLNDLTANT
+1234 LLHDLTANT
-1243 LSGKLPQAGMI
+1243 LTGKQPQAGVI

-1267 DPGSLAPTGII
+1267 DPSSLAPSG
-1278 VGWETNAQP
+1278 VLLGWETNDQS

-1294 VTERSFTQVPLGGEG
+1294 ETETTFAQVPLGGQA
-1309 TILQNECSYL
+1309 TILQTECGYL

-1327 ICTCGSGE
+1327 ICSCGSGGQ

>member
-1 MKFWLTG
+1 
-8 RAISALSVL
+8 
-17 ISLSLFFSCGSG
+17 LFFSCGSG
-29 SPSQGPAKLT
+29 STSQGPAKLS

-61 GYYNNGTTQAL
+61 GYYADGTSHAL
-72 GASVTWQTSQSAVA
+72 GASVTWQTSQPAVA
-86 TINTQGD
+86 TITTQGD

-105 ATYQGVTGSTSITVG
+105 AVYQGVTGSTSVNVGPPALLNLTVG
-120 PPTLLNIT
+120 P
-128 VGLNQSSLPV
+128 NQSSLPV

-146 TGNFSDGTVQNLT
+146 TGNYSDGTVQNLT

-164 SSSAPGVATIT
+164 SSSAPGVAAIT
-175 AGGLATGVTAGTSS
+175 AGGLATAVTAGTSS
-189 VSALVGSVTGSTKL
+189 LSATMTSITSSATL
-203 TVTASVLVSI
+203 TVTSAALVSI
-213 AVTPVN
+213 AVTPGN

-236 SDGSTQNLT
+236 SDASAQNLT

-259 VRAGGLATGVTAG
+259 ITPGGLATGVKTG
-272 TSSVSALVGS
+272 QSSLSATLGS
-282 VTGSATLAVTAPV
+282 ITGSAALAVTAPV

-308 AVGTKQQFTATGTYS
+308 TVGTKQQFTATGTYS
-323 DSSTQNLTST
+323 DASTQNLTST

-338 SDSSVAT
+338 SAPSVAT
-345 ISNASGSQGLA
+345 ISDASGSQGLA
-356 TTAGLGATTM
+356 TTAGLGTTTM
-366 QATSGAINGSTTLT
+366 QATSGAINGSTPLT

-392 TARASHTSTLLTN
+392 TARASHTSTVLNN

-412 GYNGAVLASA
+412 GYNGNVLASA
-422 ELYNPGTGT
+422 ELYNPATGT

-449 LNNGRVLIVGGYDQ
+449 LNNGRVLIVGGNAE

-475 PATGIF
+475 PATGTF
-481 TSTGSLNTAREL
+481 TPTGSLNTAREL
-493 HTATMIQGTMI
+493 HTATMIQGAMI

-531 TFAPTGSLN
+531 TFAATGSLN

-550 LNNDTVNN
+550 LND
-558 GTVNS
+558 

-571 YDNNGN
+571 YDNNGH
-577 TSASAELYNHA
+577 TSASAELYNSA

-607 TLLNNSMVMIAGGE
+607 TLLNSGMVLIAGGE
-621 DSNSDALA
+621 DSNGNALA
-629 SAELYNPATGSFT
+629 SAELYNPAAGSFAI
-642 LDGSLNTARILHTAT
+642 DGSLNTARILHTAT
-657 LLNNGTDLMAGG
+657 LLNNGTDLMTGG
-669 YGSSTYLTAA
+669 YGSSAYLTAA
-679 ELYDPATEAFAP
+679 ELNDPATETFAP
-691 SGSLN
+691 TGSLN

-704 SLLNNGMNLVA
+704 SLLNNGMNLIA

-721 GYLASAELYETATL
+721 GYLASAELYETGTL
-735 TPPNLVSIALSPS
+735 TPPNLVSISVSPS
-748 NPTVPLDTGQQ
+748 SPTVPLDTGQQ
-759 LIATGTFGDGS
+759 LIATGTFSDGS

-776 VTWSSSNPSA
+776 LTWSSSNPAA
-786 VSITDDA
+786 VGITGDA

-803 GVGGTAMVTAC
+803 KGGTATVSAC

-831 VSIAVAPANGII
+831 VSIAVSPANGII

-857 SNGSKKDLTSSV
+857 SDGSKKNLTASV
-869 AWSSS
+869 TWSLS

-881 TAGGVA
+881 AAGGMA
-887 SGWAMGTTSISAT
+887 TGWAMGTTSISAT
-900 VGSVSGT
+900 SGSVTGT
-907 ANLTVT
+907 ANLTVI
-913 PAVIVGLNIT
+913 PAAVVGLNIT
-923 PAALFMSVGSSL
+923 PATLFMSVGSSL

-941 TFSDGSTRGVNASV
+941 TLSDGSTREMNANV
-955 AWSLQGAG
+955 AWSLQGTG
-963 VATVSSAGVVTAD
+963 IATVSSAGMVTAD
-976 QVGAATILAQTTSGF
+976 QVGAATILAQTSGF

-1030 GRMQDLTAILAWS
+1030 GRMQDLTAIIAWS

-1060 LQVGSTTILAGGD
+1060 LQVGSTTILAGGN
-1073 GATGSLSL
+1073 GVTGSVSL

-1094 PLSMVLGT
+1094 PLSMVLGS

-1107 AMATLSDGTTENLT
+1107 AMATLSDGTTENIT
-1121 GTGMVAWSSAQPGI
+1121 GTGTVAWSSAQPGI

-1150 STTILA
+1150 ATTILA

-1234 LLNDLTANT
+1234 LLNDLTANP
-1243 LSGKLPQAGMI
+1243 LSGTLPQAGMI

-1278 VGWETNAQP
+1278 VGWEANPQP

-1309 TILQNECSYL
+1309 TVLQNECSYL

-1327 ICTCGSGE
+1327 ICTCGSGD

>member
-1 MKFWLTG
+1 MSFWPAC
-8 RAISALSVL
+8 RPISALGVL
-17 ISLSLFFSCGSG
+17 IGLSLFFSCGSG
-29 SPSQGPAKLT
+29 STSQGPAKLT
-39 QIKIAPANQT
+39 QINIAPANQT

-61 GYYNNGTTQAL
+61 GYYADGTTHAL
-72 GASVTWQTSQSAVA
+72 GASVTWQTTQSAVA
-86 TINTQGD
+86 TISTQGD
-93 VTGMG
+93 VTGVG

-105 ATYQGVTGSTSITVG
+105 AAYQGVTGSTSVNVGPPALLNLTVG
-120 PPTLLNIT
+120 P
-128 VGLNQSSLPV
+128 NQSSLPV

-146 TGNFSDGTVQNLT
+146 TGNYSDGTVQNLT

-175 AGGLATGVTAGTSS
+175 AGGLATAMTAGTSS
-189 VSALVGSVTGSTKL
+189 LSATMTSITSSATL
-203 TVTASVLVSI
+203 TVTSAALVSI
-213 AVTPVN
+213 AVTPGN

-230 AATGTY
+230 AATGSY
-236 SDGSTQNLT
+236 SDGSAQNLT

-259 VRAGGLATGVTAG
+259 ITPGGLATGVKTG
-272 TSSVSALVGS
+272 QSSLSATLGS
-282 VTGSATLAVTAPV
+282 ITGSAALAVTAPV

-323 DSSTQNLTST
+323 DASTQNLTST

-338 SDSSVAT
+338 SAPSVAT
-345 ISNASGSQGLA
+345 ISDASGSQGLA
-356 TTAGLGATTM
+356 TTAGVGTTTM

-392 TARASHTSTLLTN
+392 TARASHTSTVLNN

-412 GYNGAVLASA
+412 GYNGNV
-422 ELYNPGTGT
+422 
-431 FTPTGS
+431 
-437 LKTARLYHTATL
+437 
-449 LNNGRVLIVGGYDQ
+449 
-463 NGNILASAELYN
+463 LASAELYN
-475 PATGIF
+475 PATGTF
-481 TSTGSLNTAREL
+481 T
-493 HTATMIQGTMI
+493 
-504 NGMVLIAGGQGS
+504 
-516 GGALASAELYNPTTG
+516 
-531 TFAPTGSLN
+531 PTGSLN

-550 LNNDTVNN
+550 LNNGMVLIVGGYAENGNILASAELYNPATGTFTPTGSLNTARELHTATMIQGIMINGMVLIAGGQGSAGALVSAELYNPMTGTFSPTGSLNTARLYHTATLLNN
-558 GTVNS
+558 

-571 YDNNGN
+571 YDSNGN
-577 TSASAELYNHA
+577 TSASAELYNPA

-607 TLLNNSMVMIAGGE
+607 TLLNDGMALIAGGE
-621 DSNSDALA
+621 DSNGNALA

-669 YGSSTYLTAA
+669 YGSGAYLTAA
-679 ELYDPATEAFAP
+679 ELNDPATGTFTP
-691 SGSLN
+691 TGSLN

-704 SLLNNGMNLVA
+704 SLLNNGLDLVA
-715 GGDNSS
+715 GGYNSS
-721 GYLASAELYETATL
+721 GYLASAELYEAGTQ
-735 TPPNLVSIALSPS
+735 TPPNLVSISISPS
-748 NPTVPLDTGQQ
+748 NPTVPLDTAQQ
-759 LIATGTFGDGS
+759 LIATGTFSDGS

-776 VTWSSSNPSA
+776 VTWSSSNTAA
-786 VSITDDA
+786 VGITDDA

-803 GVGGTAMVTAC
+803 GVGGTATVSAC

-831 VSIAVAPANGII
+831 VSIAVTPANGTI
-843 PAGESLPF
+843 PEGESLPF
-851 AATGTY
+851 AAMGTY
-857 SNGSKKDLTSSV
+857 SDKSKKNLTASV
-869 AWSSS
+869 TWSSS

-881 TAGGVA
+881 AAGGMA
-887 SGWAMGTTSISAT
+887 TGWAMGTTSISAN
-900 VGSVSGT
+900 VGSVTGT
-907 ANLTVT
+907 ANLTVI
-913 PAVIVGLNIT
+913 PAAVVGLNIT
-923 PAALFMSVGSSL
+923 PATLFMSVGSSL

-941 TFSDGSTRGVNASV
+941 TLSDGSTREMNANV
-955 AWSLQGAG
+955 AWSLQGTG
-963 VATVSSAGVVTAD
+963 IATVSSAGVVTAD
-976 QVGAATILAQTTSGF
+976 QIGAATIQAQTSGF

-1030 GRMQDLTAILAWS
+1030 GTTQDLTAFLAWS

-1060 LQVGSTTILAGGD
+1060 LQVGSTTILAGGN
-1073 GATGSLSL
+1073 GITGSVSL
-1081 TVAAPTAL
+1081 TVAPPIAL

-1094 PLSMVLGT
+1094 PLSMVLGS

-1107 AMATLSDGTTENLT
+1107 AMATLSDGTTENMT
-1121 GTGMVAWSSAQPGI
+1121 GTGTVAWSSAQPGI

-1150 STTILA
+1150 ATTILA

-1243 LSGKLPQAGMI
+1243 LSGTLPQAGMI

-1267 DPGSLAPTGII
+1267 DPSSLAPTGII
-1278 VGWETNAQP
+1278 VGWETNPQP

-1309 TILQNECSYL
+1309 TVLQNECSYL

-1327 ICTCGSGE
+1327 ICTCGSGD

>member
-1 MKFWLTG
+1 MSFWPAG
-8 RAISALSVL
+8 RAIRALGVL
-17 ISLSLFFSCGSG
+17 IGLSLFFSCGSG
-29 SPSQGPAKLT
+29 STSQGPAKLS

-61 GYYNNGTTQAL
+61 GYYADGTSHAL
-72 GASVTWQTSQSAVA
+72 GASVTWQTSQPAVA
-86 TINTQGD
+86 TITTQGD

-105 ATYQGVTGSTSITVG
+105 AVYQGVTGSTSVNVGPPALLNLTVG
-120 PPTLLNIT
+120 P
-128 VGLNQSSLPV
+128 NQSSLPV

-146 TGNFSDGTVQNLT
+146 TGNYSDGTVQNLT

-164 SSSAPGVATIT
+164 SSSAPGVAAIT
-175 AGGLATGVTAGTSS
+175 AGGLATAVTAGTSS
-189 VSALVGSVTGSTKL
+189 LSATMTSITSSATL
-203 TVTASVLVSI
+203 TVTSAALVSI
-213 AVTPVN
+213 AVTPGN

-236 SDGSTQNLT
+236 SDGSAQNLT

-259 VRAGGLATGVTAG
+259 ITPGGLATGVKTG
-272 TSSVSALVGS
+272 QSSLSATLGS
-282 VTGSATLAVTAPV
+282 ITGSAALAVTAPV

-323 DSSTQNLTST
+323 DASTQNLTST

-338 SDSSVAT
+338 SAPSVAT
-345 ISNASGSQGLA
+345 ISDASGSQGLA
-356 TTAGLGATTM
+356 TTAGLGTTTM
-366 QATSGAINGSTTLT
+366 QATSGAINGSTPLT

-392 TARASHTSTLLTN
+392 TARASHTSTVLNN

-412 GYNGAVLASA
+412 GYNGNVLASA
-422 ELYNPGTGT
+422 ELYNPATGT

-449 LNNGRVLIVGGYDQ
+449 LNNGRVLIVGGNAE

-475 PATGIF
+475 PATGTF
-481 TSTGSLNTAREL
+481 TPTGSLNTAREL
-493 HTATMIQGTMI
+493 HTATMIQGAMI

-531 TFAPTGSLN
+531 TFAATGSLN

-550 LNNDTVNN
+550 LND
-558 GTVNS
+558 

-577 TSASAELYNHA
+577 ISASAELYNPA

-607 TLLNNSMVMIAGGE
+607 TLLNSGMVLIAGGE
-621 DSNSDALA
+621 DSNGNALA
-629 SAELYNPATGSFT
+629 SAELYNPAAGSFAI
-642 LDGSLNTARILHTAT
+642 DGSLNTARILHTAT
-657 LLNNGTDLMAGG
+657 LLNNGTDLMTGG
-669 YGSSTYLTAA
+669 YGSSAYLTAA
-679 ELYDPATEAFAP
+679 ELNDPATETFAP
-691 SGSLN
+691 TGSLN

-704 SLLNNGMNLVA
+704 SLLNNGMNLIA

-721 GYLASAELYETATL
+721 GYLASAELYETGTL
-735 TPPNLVSIALSPS
+735 TPPNLVSISVSPS
-748 NPTVPLDTGQQ
+748 SPTVPLDTGQQ
-759 LIATGTFGDGS
+759 LIATGTFSDGS

-776 VTWSSSNPSA
+776 LTWSSSNPAA
-786 VSITDDA
+786 VGITGDA

-803 GVGGTAMVTAC
+803 KGGTATVSAC

-831 VSIAVAPANGII
+831 VSIAVSPANGII

-857 SNGSKKDLTSSV
+857 SDGSKKNLTASV
-869 AWSSS
+869 TWSLS

-881 TAGGVA
+881 AAGGMA
-887 SGWAMGTTSISAT
+887 TGWAMGTTSISAT
-900 VGSVSGT
+900 SGSVTGT
-907 ANLTVT
+907 ANLTVI
-913 PAVIVGLNIT
+913 PAAVVGLNIT
-923 PAALFMSVGSSL
+923 PATLFMSVGSSL

-941 TFSDGSTRGVNASV
+941 TLSDGSTREMNANV
-955 AWSLQGAG
+955 AWSLQGTG
-963 VATVSSAGVVTAD
+963 IATVSSAGIVTAD
-976 QVGAATILAQTTSGF
+976 QVGAATILAQTSGF

-1030 GRMQDLTAILAWS
+1030 GRMQDLTAIIAWS

-1060 LQVGSTTILAGGD
+1060 LQVGSTTILAGGN
-1073 GATGSLSL
+1073 GVTGSVSL

-1094 PLSMVLGT
+1094 PLSMVLGS

-1107 AMATLSDGTTENLT
+1107 AMATLSDGTTENIT
-1121 GTGMVAWSSAQPGI
+1121 GTGTVAWSSAQPGI

-1150 STTILA
+1150 ATTILA

-1234 LLNDLTANT
+1234 LLNDLTANP
-1243 LSGKLPQAGMI
+1243 LSGTLPQAGMI

-1278 VGWETNAQP
+1278 VGWEANPQP

-1309 TILQNECSYL
+1309 TVLQNECSYL

-1327 ICTCGSGE
+1327 ICTCGSGD

>member
-1 MKFWLTG
+1 MDFRPTG
-8 RAISALSVL
+8 RAISALGVL
-17 ISLSLFFSCGSG
+17 IGLSLFLSCGSG
-29 SPSQGPAKLT
+29 STSQVAAKLS
-39 QIKIAPANQT
+39 QIKIAPANQS

-61 GYYNNGTTQAL
+61 GYYADGTSHTL
-72 GASVTWQTSQSAVA
+72 GASVTWQTSQPAVA
-86 TINTQGD
+86 AIGIQGD
-93 VTGMG
+93 VTGVG

-105 ATYQGVTGSTSITVG
+105 ATYQGLTGSTSVNVGPPALLNMTVG
-120 PPTLLNIT
+120 P
-128 VGLNQSSLPV
+128 NQSSLPV
-138 GESEQLTA
+138 GGSEQLTA
-146 TGNFSDGTVQNLT
+146 NGNFSDGTVQNLT

-175 AGGLATGVTAGTSS
+175 AGGLATAVTAGTSS
-189 VSALVGSVTGSTKL
+189 LSATMNSITNSATL
-203 TVTASVLVSI
+203 TVTSPVLVSI
-213 AVTPVN
+213 AVTPGN
-219 ASIAAGNTQQF
+219 ASIAAGNTEQF

-245 STAAWSSSA
+245 SAAAWSSSA
-254 PGVAT
+254 PSVAT
-259 VRAGGLATGVTAG
+259 IKAGGLATGVTMGAS
-272 TSSVSALVGS
+272 TLSATMSS

-323 DSSTQNLTST
+323 DGSAQNLTNT

-338 SDSSVAT
+338 SAPSVAT
-345 ISNASGSQGLA
+345 ISDASGSQGLA
-356 TTAGLGATTM
+356 TTAGVGTATM
-366 QATSGAINGSTTLT
+366 QAASGAINGSTTLT
-380 VTAGFVLTGSLN
+380 VTASFVLTGSLN
-392 TARASHTSTLLTN
+392 TARASHTSTVLNN

-412 GYNGAVLASA
+412 GYNGSVLTSA
-422 ELYNPGTGT
+422 ELYNPATGT
-431 FTPTGS
+431 FTPTGG
-437 LKTARLYHTATL
+437 LNTARLYHTATL
-449 LNNGRVLIVGGYDQ
+449 LNNGMVLIVGGYAE

-475 PATGIF
+475 PATGTF
-481 TSTGSLNTAREL
+481 SPTGSLNTAREL
-493 HTATMIQGTMI
+493 HTATMVQGIMI

-516 GGALASAELYNPTTG
+516 AGALASAELYDPMGG

-540 TARLYHTATL
+540 TARVYHTATL
-550 LNNDTVNN
+550 LNGGSVNN
-558 GTVNS
+558 

-577 TSASAELYNHA
+577 PSASAELYNPA
-588 TATFTPTLSLN
+588 TATFTPTLNLN

-607 TLLNNSMVMIAGGE
+607 TLLNNSTVLVAGGE
-621 DSNSDALA
+621 DSNGNAFA
-629 SAELYNPATGSFT
+629 SAELYDPATGSFT
-642 LDGSLNTARILHTAT
+642 ANDSLNTARILHTAT

-669 YGSSTYLTAA
+669 YGSSAYLTAA
-679 ELYDPATEAFAP
+679 ELDDPATGTFAP
-691 SGSLN
+691 TGSLN

-715 GGDNSS
+715 GGHNSN
-721 GYLASAELYETATL
+721 GYLASAELYEPGTL
-735 TPPNLVSIALSPS
+735 TPPNLVSISVSPS
-748 NPTVPLDTGQQ
+748 SPTVPLDTGQQ
-759 LIATGTFGDGS
+759 LIATGTFSDGS

-776 VTWSSSNPSA
+776 VTWNSSNAAA
-786 VSITDDA
+786 VGITGDA

-803 GVGGTAMVTAC
+803 KSGTATVSAC

-831 VSIAVAPANGII
+831 VSIAVTPANGTV
-843 PAGESLPF
+843 PEGESLPF
-851 AATGTY
+851 AAMGTY
-857 SNGSKKDLTSSV
+857 SDKSKKTLTSSV
-869 AWSSS
+869 TWSSS
-874 DPYVAMI
+874 DPDVAMI
-881 TAGGVA
+881 AAGGMA
-887 SGWAMGTTSISAT
+887 TGWTMGTTSIGAN
-900 VGSVSGT
+900 VGSVTGN
-907 ANLTVT
+907 ANLTVIRA
-913 PAVIVGLNIT
+913 AVVGLNIT
-923 PAALFMSVGSSL
+923 PATLFMSVGSSL
-935 QLQAIA
+935 QLEAIA
-941 TFSDGSTRGVNASV
+941 TLSDGSTRKANATV

-963 VATVSSAGVVTAD
+963 IATVNGAGVVTAD
-976 QVGAATILAQTTSGF
+976 QVGAATIQAQASGF
-991 TASASLTVAPVSAL
+991 TALASLSVVPVSAL
-1005 NIVPATLSLAPG
+1005 NIVPATLTLAPG
-1017 TSSQLQAIATLSD
+1017 TSSQLRAVASLSD
-1030 GRMQDLTAILAWS
+1030 GRTQDLTTILGWNSA
-1043 STQPGIASVSSG
+1043 QPGIASVSSG

-1060 LQVGSTTILAGGD
+1060 LQVGTTTILAAGI
-1073 GATGSLSL
+1073 GATGSVSL
-1081 TVAAPTAL
+1081 TVAPPIAL

-1094 PLSMVLGT
+1094 PLSMVLG
-1102 SSQLQ
+1102 SSRQLQ
-1107 AMATLSDGTTENLT
+1107 AMATLSDGTTEDMT
-1121 GTGMVAWSSAQPGI
+1121 GTGTVAWSSAQPGI

-1156 EAGGVTGSVSVTVTP
+1156 EVSGVTGSTSVTVTP
-1171 LLLVNYFDAAYAQTS
+1171 LLLVNYFDAAYAQMS

-1221 GCSVSDSGLLTLS
+1221 GCPVSDSGLLTLS

-1254 EVVSSDPTQNPQC
+1254 EVVSSDPAQNPQC

-1278 VGWETNAQP
+1278 VGSETNPQP

-1309 TILQNECSYL
+1309 TVLQNECSYL

-1327 ICTCGSGE
+1327 ICTCGSGN

>member
-1 MKFWLTG
+1 MSFWPAG
-8 RAISALSVL
+8 RAIRALGVL
-17 ISLSLFFSCGSG
+17 IGLSLFFSCGSG
-29 SPSQGPAKLT
+29 STSQGPAKLS

-61 GYYNNGTTQAL
+61 GYYADGTTYAL
-72 GASVTWQTSQSAVA
+72 GASVTWQTSQPAVA
-86 TINTQGD
+86 TISIQGD
-93 VTGMG
+93 VTGVG

-105 ATYQGVTGSTSITVG
+105 AAYQGVTASTSVNVGPPALLNMTVG
-120 PPTLLNIT
+120 P
-128 VGLNQSSLPV
+128 NQSSLPV

-146 TGNFSDGTVQNLT
+146 TGNYSDGTVQNLT

-175 AGGLATGVTAGTSS
+175 AGGLAKAVTAGTSS
-189 VSALVGSVTGSTKL
+189 LSATMTSITSSATL
-203 TVTASVLVSI
+203 TVTSAALVSI
-213 AVTPVN
+213 AVTPGN

-236 SDGSTQNLT
+236 SDGSAQNLT

-259 VRAGGLATGVTAG
+259 ITPGGLATGVKTG
-272 TSSVSALVGS
+272 QSSLSATLGS
-282 VTGSATLAVTAPV
+282 ITGSAALAVTAPV

-323 DSSTQNLTST
+323 DASTQNLTST

-338 SDSSVAT
+338 SAPSVAT
-345 ISNASGSQGLA
+345 ISDASGSQGLA
-356 TTAGLGATTM
+356 TTASLGTTTM
-366 QATSGAINGSTTLT
+366 QATSGAINGSTPLT

-392 TARASHTSTLLTN
+392 TARASHTSTVLNN

-412 GYNGAVLASA
+412 GYNGNVLASA
-422 ELYNPGTGT
+422 ELYNPATGT

-449 LNNGRVLIVGGYDQ
+449 LNNGRVLIVGGNAE

-475 PATGIF
+475 PATGTF
-481 TSTGSLNTAREL
+481 TPTGSLNTAREL
-493 HTATMIQGTMI
+493 HTATMIQGIMI

-516 GGALASAELYNPTTG
+516 AGALASAELYNPTTG
-531 TFAPTGSLN
+531 TFAATGSLN

-550 LNNDTVNN
+550 LNN
-558 GTVNS
+558 

-571 YDNNGN
+571 YDGNGN
-577 TSASAELYNHA
+577 TSATAELYNPA
-588 TATFTPTLSLN
+588 AATFTPTLSLN

-607 TLLNNSMVMIAGGE
+607 TLLNNSMVLIAGGE
-621 DSNSDALA
+621 DSNGNALA
-629 SAELYNPATGSFT
+629 SAELYNPAAGSFAI
-642 LDGSLNTARILHTAT
+642 DGSLNTARILHTAT

-669 YGSSTYLTAA
+669 YGSSAYLTAA
-679 ELYDPATEAFAP
+679 ELNDPATEAFAP
-691 SGSLN
+691 TGSLN

-759 LIATGTFGDGS
+759 LIATGTFSDGS

-776 VTWSSSNPSA
+776 VTWSSSNPAS
-786 VSITDDA
+786 VGITGDA

-803 GVGGTAMVTAC
+803 SVGGTATVSAC

-831 VSIAVAPANGII
+831 VSIAVAPSNGII

-857 SNGSKKDLTSSV
+857 SDGSKKNLTASV
-869 AWSSS
+869 TWSSS

-881 TAGGVA
+881 TSGGVA
-887 SGWAMGTTSISAT
+887 SAWAMGTTSINAT

-941 TFSDGSTRGVNASV
+941 TLSDGSMREMNANV
-955 AWSLQGAG
+955 AWSLQGTG
-963 VATVSSAGVVTAD
+963 IATVSSAGMVTAD
-976 QVGAATILAQTTSGF
+976 QVGAATILAQTSGF
-991 TASASLTVAPVSAL
+991 TASASLAVAPVSAL

-1060 LQVGSTTILAGGD
+1060 LQVGSTTILAGGN
-1073 GATGSLSL
+1073 GVTGSVSL

-1094 PLSMVLGT
+1094 PLSMVLGS

-1107 AMATLSDGTTENLT
+1107 AMATLSDGTTENIT
-1121 GTGMVAWSSAQPGI
+1121 GTGTVAWSSAQPGI

-1150 STTILA
+1150 ATTILA

-1234 LLNDLTANT
+1234 LLNDLTANP
-1243 LSGKLPQAGMI
+1243 LSGTLPQAGMI

-1278 VGWETNAQP
+1278 VGWEANPQP

-1309 TILQNECSYL
+1309 TVLQNECSYL

-1327 ICTCGSGE
+1327 ICTCGSGD

>member
-1 MKFWLTG
+1 MIFWPAG
-8 RAISALSVL
+8 RAISALGVL
-17 ISLSLFFSCGSG
+17 IGLSFFFSCGSG
-29 SPSQGPAKLT
+29 STSQAPAKLS
-39 QIKIAPANQT
+39 QIKIAPTNQT

-61 GYYNNGTTQAL
+61 GYYADGTSHAL
-72 GASVTWQTSQSAVA
+72 GAAVTWQTSQPAVA
-86 TINTQGD
+86 TIGIQGD
-93 VTGMG
+93 VTGVG

-105 ATYQGVTGSTSITVG
+105 ATYQGSTGSTSVNVGPPALLNLTVG
-120 PPTLLNIT
+120 P
-128 VGLNQSSLPV
+128 NQSSLPV

-164 SSSAPGVATIT
+164 SSSAPGVVTIT
-175 AGGLATGVTAGTSS
+175 AGGLATAVTAGTASLSATMTSITSS
-189 VSALVGSVTGSTKL
+189 ATL
-203 TVTASVLVSI
+203 TVTSAALVSI
-213 AVTPVN
+213 AVTPGN

-230 AATGTY
+230 AATGSYSDGSTQNLTSTAAWSSSAPSVATITPGGLATGVKTGQSSLNATLGSITGSAALAVTSPVLVSIAVTPANASIAVGTTQQFTATGTY

-245 STAAWSSSA
+245 STAAWSSSV
-254 PGVAT
+254 P
-259 VRAGGLATGVTAG
+259 
-272 TSSVSALVGS
+272 
-282 VTGSATLAVTAPV
+282 
-295 LVSIAVTPGNASI
+295 
-308 AVGTKQQFTATGTYS
+308 
-323 DSSTQNLTST
+323 
-333 AAWSS
+333 
-338 SDSSVAT
+338 SVAT
-345 ISNASGSQGLA
+345 ISAASGSQGLA
-356 TTAGLGATTM
+356 TTAGIGTTTM
-366 QATSGAINGSTTLT
+366 QAASGAINGSTTLT

-392 TARASHTSTLLTN
+392 TARASHTSTVLNN

-412 GYNGAVLASA
+412 GYNGNVLASA
-422 ELYNPGTGT
+422 ELYNPAAGT

-437 LKTARLYHTATL
+437 LNTARLYHTATL
-449 LNNGRVLIVGGYDQ
+449 LNNGMVLIVGGSDK

-475 PATGIF
+475 PATGTF

-493 HTATMIQGTMI
+493 HTATMIQGTVVSPTMI

-516 GGALASAELYNPTTG
+516 AGALLSAELYNPTTG
-531 TFAPTGSLN
+531 TFATTGNLN
-540 TARLYHTATL
+540 TARVYHTATL
-550 LNNDTVNN
+550 LNN
-558 GTVNS
+558 

-571 YDNNGN
+571 YDNNGD
-577 TSASAELYNHA
+577 TSASAELYNPA
-588 TATFTPTLSLN
+588 TATFTSTLGLN

-607 TLLNNSMVMIAGGE
+607 TLLNNSMVLIAGGE
-621 DSNSDALA
+621 DSDGNALA
-629 SAELYNPATGSFT
+629 SAELYDPSTGSFT
-642 LDGSLNTARILHTAT
+642 LNDSLNTARILHTAT

-669 YGSSTYLTAA
+669 YGSSAYLTAA
-679 ELYDPATEAFAP
+679 ELDDPATGTFAP
-691 SGSLN
+691 TASLN

-715 GGDNSS
+715 GGHNSS
-721 GYLASAELYETATL
+721 GYLVSAELYEPATL
-735 TPPNLVSIALSPS
+735 TPPNLVSISVSPS
-748 NPTVPLDTGQQ
+748 SPTVPLDTGQQ
-759 LIATGTFGDGS
+759 LIATGTFSDGS

-776 VTWSSSNPSA
+776 VTWSSSNPAA
-786 VSITDDA
+786 VGITGDA

-803 GVGGTAMVTAC
+803 KGGTATVSAC

-831 VSIAVAPANGII
+831 VSIAVTPANGTI

-851 AATGTY
+851 AAMGTY
-857 SNGSKKDLTSSV
+857 SDKSKKALTSSV
-869 AWSSS
+869 TWSSS

-881 TAGGVA
+881 AAGGMA
-887 SGWAMGTTSISAT
+887 TGWSMGTTSISAN
-900 VGSVSGT
+900 VGSVTGS
-907 ANLTVT
+907 ANLTVIRA
-913 PAVIVGLNIT
+913 AVVGLNIT
-923 PAALFMSVGSSL
+923 PATLFMSVGSSL
-935 QLQAIA
+935 QLEAIA
-941 TFSDGSTRGVNASV
+941 TLSDGSMRNMTELV

-963 VATVSSAGVVTAD
+963 VATVNGAGVVTAD
-976 QVGAATILAQTTSGF
+976 QVGAATILAQTNGF

-1005 NIVPATLSLAPG
+1005 NIVPATLTLAPG

-1030 GRMQDLTAILAWS
+1030 GKMQDLTAILAWS
-1043 STQPGIASVSSG
+1043 STQLGIASVSSG

-1060 LQVGSTTILAGGD
+1060 LQVGSTTILAGGN
-1073 GATGSLSL
+1073 GITGSVSL
-1081 TVAAPTAL
+1081 TVAPTIAL

-1094 PLSMVLGT
+1094 PLSMVLG
-1102 SSQLQ
+1102 SSRQLQ
-1107 AMATLSDGTTENLT
+1107 AMATLSDGTIENIT
-1121 GTGMVAWSSAQPGI
+1121 GTGTVAWSSAQPGI

-1221 GCSVSDSGLLTLS
+1221 GCPVSDSGLLTLS

-1278 VGWETNAQP
+1278 VGSETNPQP

-1294 VTERSFTQVPLGGEG
+1294 VTERNFTQVPLGGEG
-1309 TILQNECSYL
+1309 TVLQNECSYL

-1327 ICTCGSGE
+1327 ICTCGSGN

>member
-1 MKFWLTG
+1 MRLCSAA
-8 RAISALSVL
+8 RAIGVLSALICSG
-17 ISLSLFFSCGSG
+17 LFLSCGAG
-29 SPSQGPAKLT
+29 SASQGGGNPAKLT
-39 QIKIAPANQT
+39 QIIIAPANPLIT
-49 IAKGTTLQLSAT
+49 KGETLQLTAT
-61 GYYNNGTTQAL
+61 GIFDDGTQHAL
-72 GASVTWQTSQSAVA
+72 GTSVTWQTSQSAVA
-86 TINTQGD
+86 TINTEGN
-93 VTGMG
+93 VTGVS
-98 EGVAQLS
+98 EGVAQVS
-105 ATYQGVTGSTSITVG
+105 AAYQGVTGSTSVTVGASALLSITVS
-120 PPTLLNIT
+120 P
-128 VGLNQSSLPV
+128 NQSSLPV

-164 SSSAPGVATIT
+164 SSSALGVATIT
-175 AGGLATGVTAGTSS
+175 AGGLATGVTTGTSS
-189 VSALVGSVTGSTKL
+189 ISATMGSITGSTTL
-203 TVTASVLVSI
+203 TVT
-213 AVTPVN
+213 
-219 ASIAAGNTQQF
+219 
-230 AATGTY
+230 
-236 SDGSTQNLT
+236 
-245 STAAWSSSA
+245 
-254 PGVAT
+254 
-259 VRAGGLATGVTAG
+259 
-272 TSSVSALVGS
+272 
-282 VTGSATLAVTAPV
+282 VTAPV

-308 AVGTKQQFTATGTYS
+308 TVGTKQQFTATGTYS
-323 DSSTQNLTST
+323 DASTQNLTST

-338 SDSSVAT
+338 SAPSVAT
-345 ISNASGSQGLA
+345 ISDASGSQGLA
-356 TTAGLGATTM
+356 TTAGLGTTTM
-366 QATSGAINGSTTLT
+366 QATSGAINGSTPLT

-392 TARASHTSTLLTN
+392 TARASHTSTVLNN

-412 GYNGAVLASA
+412 GYNGNVLASA
-422 ELYNPGTGT
+422 ELYNPATGT

-449 LNNGRVLIVGGYDQ
+449 LNNGRVLIVGGNAE

-475 PATGIF
+475 PATGTF
-481 TSTGSLNTAREL
+481 TPTGSLNTAREL
-493 HTATMIQGTMI
+493 HTATMIQGAMI

-531 TFAPTGSLN
+531 TFAATGSLN

-550 LNNDTVNN
+550 LND
-558 GTVNS
+558 

-577 TSASAELYNHA
+577 ISASAELYNPA

-607 TLLNNSMVMIAGGE
+607 TLLNSGMVLIAGGE
-621 DSNSDALA
+621 DSNGNALA
-629 SAELYNPATGSFT
+629 SAELYNPAAGSFAI
-642 LDGSLNTARILHTAT
+642 DGSLNTARILHTAT
-657 LLNNGTDLMAGG
+657 LLNNGTDLMTGG
-669 YGSSTYLTAA
+669 YGSSAYLTAA
-679 ELYDPATEAFAP
+679 ELNDPATETFAP
-691 SGSLN
+691 TGSLN

-704 SLLNNGMNLVA
+704 SLLNNGMNLIA

-721 GYLASAELYETATL
+721 GYLASAELYETGTL
-735 TPPNLVSIALSPS
+735 TPPNLVSISVSPS
-748 NPTVPLDTGQQ
+748 SPTVPLDTGQQ
-759 LIATGTFGDGS
+759 LIATGTFSDGS

-776 VTWSSSNPSA
+776 LTWSSSNPAA
-786 VSITDDA
+786 VGITGDA

-803 GVGGTAMVTAC
+803 KGGTATVSAC

-831 VSIAVAPANGII
+831 VSIAVSPANGII

-857 SNGSKKDLTSSV
+857 SDGSKKNLTASV
-869 AWSSS
+869 TWSLS

-881 TAGGVA
+881 AAGGMA
-887 SGWAMGTTSISAT
+887 TGWAMGTTSISAT
-900 VGSVSGT
+900 SGSVTGT
-907 ANLTVT
+907 ANLTVI
-913 PAVIVGLNIT
+913 PAAVVGLNIT
-923 PAALFMSVGSSL
+923 PATLFMSVGSSL

-941 TFSDGSTRGVNASV
+941 TLSDGSTREMNANV
-955 AWSLQGAG
+955 AWSLQGTG
-963 VATVSSAGVVTAD
+963 IATVSSAGIVTAD
-976 QVGAATILAQTTSGF
+976 QVGAATILAQTSGF

-1030 GRMQDLTAILAWS
+1030 GRMQDLTAIIAWS

-1060 LQVGSTTILAGGD
+1060 LQVGSTTILAGGN
-1073 GATGSLSL
+1073 GVTGSVSL

-1094 PLSMVLGT
+1094 PLSMVLGS

-1107 AMATLSDGTTENLT
+1107 AMATLSDGTTENIT
-1121 GTGMVAWSSAQPGI
+1121 GTGTVAWSSAQPGI

-1150 STTILA
+1150 ATTILA

-1234 LLNDLTANT
+1234 LLNDLTANP
-1243 LSGKLPQAGMI
+1243 LSGTLPQAGMI

-1278 VGWETNAQP
+1278 VGWEANPQP

-1309 TILQNECSYL
+1309 TVLQNECSYL

-1327 ICTCGSGE
+1327 ICTCGSGD

>member
-1 MKFWLTG
+1 MSFWPAG
-8 RAISALSVL
+8 RAIRALGVL
-17 ISLSLFFSCGSG
+17 IGLSLFFSCGSG
-29 SPSQGPAKLT
+29 STSQGPAKLS

-61 GYYNNGTTQAL
+61 GYYADGTSHAL
-72 GASVTWQTSQSAVA
+72 GASVTWQTSQPAVA
-86 TINTQGD
+86 TITTQGD

-105 ATYQGVTGSTSITVG
+105 AVYQGVTGSTSVNVGPPALLNLTVG
-120 PPTLLNIT
+120 P
-128 VGLNQSSLPV
+128 NQSSLPV

-146 TGNFSDGTVQNLT
+146 TGNYSDGTVQNLT

-164 SSSAPGVATIT
+164 SSSAPGVAAIT
-175 AGGLATGVTAGTSS
+175 AGGLATAVTAGTSS
-189 VSALVGSVTGSTKL
+189 LSATMTSITSSATL
-203 TVTASVLVSI
+203 TVTSAALVSI
-213 AVTPVN
+213 AVTPGN

-236 SDGSTQNLT
+236 SDGSAQNLT

-259 VRAGGLATGVTAG
+259 ITPGGLATGVKTG
-272 TSSVSALVGS
+272 QSSLSATLGS
-282 VTGSATLAVTAPV
+282 ITGSAALAVTAPV

-308 AVGTKQQFTATGTYS
+308 TVGTKQQFTATGTYS
-323 DSSTQNLTST
+323 DASTQNLTST

-338 SDSSVAT
+338 SAPSVAT
-345 ISNASGSQGLA
+345 ISDASGSQGLA
-356 TTAGLGATTM
+356 TTADLGTTTM
-366 QATSGAINGSTTLT
+366 QATSGAINGSTPLT

-392 TARASHTSTLLTN
+392 TARASHTSTVLNN

-412 GYNGAVLASA
+412 GYNGNVLASA
-422 ELYNPGTGT
+422 ELYNPATGT

-449 LNNGRVLIVGGYDQ
+449 LNNGRVLIVGGNAE

-475 PATGIF
+475 PATGTF
-481 TSTGSLNTAREL
+481 TPTGSLNTAREL
-493 HTATMIQGTMI
+493 HTATMIQGAMI

-531 TFAPTGSLN
+531 TFAATGSLN

-550 LNNDTVNN
+550 LND
-558 GTVNS
+558 

-577 TSASAELYNHA
+577 ISASAELYNPA

-607 TLLNNSMVMIAGGE
+607 TLLNSGMVLIAGGE
-621 DSNSDALA
+621 DSNGNALA
-629 SAELYNPATGSFT
+629 SAELYNPAAGSFAI
-642 LDGSLNTARILHTAT
+642 DGSLNTARILHTAT
-657 LLNNGTDLMAGG
+657 LLNNGTDLMTGG
-669 YGSSTYLTAA
+669 YGSSAYLTAA
-679 ELYDPATEAFAP
+679 ELNDPATETFAP
-691 SGSLN
+691 TGSLN

-704 SLLNNGMNLVA
+704 SLLNNGMNLIA

-721 GYLASAELYETATL
+721 GYLASAELYETGTL
-735 TPPNLVSIALSPS
+735 TPPNLVSISVSPS
-748 NPTVPLDTGQQ
+748 SPTVPLDTGQQ
-759 LIATGTFGDGS
+759 LIATGTFSDGS

-776 VTWSSSNPSA
+776 LTWSSSNPAA
-786 VSITDDA
+786 VGITGDA

-803 GVGGTAMVTAC
+803 KGGTATVSAC

-831 VSIAVAPANGII
+831 VSIAVSPANGII

-857 SNGSKKDLTSSV
+857 SDGSKKNLTASV
-869 AWSSS
+869 TWSLS

-881 TAGGVA
+881 AAGGMA
-887 SGWAMGTTSISAT
+887 TGWAMGTTSISAT
-900 VGSVSGT
+900 SGSVTGT
-907 ANLTVT
+907 ANLTVI
-913 PAVIVGLNIT
+913 PAAVVGLNIT
-923 PAALFMSVGSSL
+923 PATLFMSVGSSL

-941 TFSDGSTRGVNASV
+941 TLSDGSTREMNANV
-955 AWSLQGAG
+955 AWSLQGTG
-963 VATVSSAGVVTAD
+963 IATVSSAGIVTAD
-976 QVGAATILAQTTSGF
+976 QVGAATILAQTSGF

-1030 GRMQDLTAILAWS
+1030 GRMQDLTAIIAWS

-1060 LQVGSTTILAGGD
+1060 LQVGSTTILAGGN
-1073 GATGSLSL
+1073 GVTGSVSL

-1094 PLSMVLGT
+1094 PLSMVLGS

-1107 AMATLSDGTTENLT
+1107 AMATLSDGTTENIT
-1121 GTGMVAWSSAQPGI
+1121 GTGTVAWSSAQPGI

-1150 STTILA
+1150 ATTILA

-1234 LLNDLTANT
+1234 LLNDLTANP
-1243 LSGKLPQAGMI
+1243 LSGTLPQAGMI

-1278 VGWETNAQP
+1278 VGWEANPQP

-1309 TILQNECSYL
+1309 TVLQNECSYL

-1327 ICTCGSGE
+1327 ICTCGSGD

>member
-1 MKFWLTG
+1 MEFWPAG
-8 RAISALSVL
+8 RTISALGVL
-17 ISLSLFFSCGSG
+17 IGLSLFFSCGSG
-29 SPSQGPAKLT
+29 STSQVPARLS
-39 QIKIAPANQT
+39 QIKIVPTNQT

-61 GYYNNGTTQAL
+61 GYYADGTTHAL
-72 GASVTWQTSQSAVA
+72 GASVTWQTSQPAVA
-86 TINTQGD
+86 TISIQGD
-93 VTGMG
+93 VTGVG

-105 ATYQGVTGSTSITVG
+105 AIYQGLTGSTSVNVGPPALLNLTVG
-120 PPTLLNIT
+120 P
-128 VGLNQSSLPV
+128 NQSSLPV
-138 GESEQLTA
+138 GQSEQLTA

-164 SSSAPGVATIT
+164 SSSAPGVATVT
-175 AGGLATGVTAGTSS
+175 AAGLATAVTAGTASLSATMNSITSS
-189 VSALVGSVTGSTKL
+189 ATL
-203 TVTASVLVSI
+203 TVTSAALVSI
-213 AVTPVN
+213 AVTPGN
-219 ASIAAGNTQQF
+219 ASIAAGNTEQF

-259 VRAGGLATGVTAG
+259 IKAGGLATGVKIGASTL
-272 TSSVSALVGS
+272 SATLGS
-282 VTGSATLAVTAPV
+282 ITGSATVAVTSPV
-295 LVSIAVTPGNASI
+295 LVSIAVTPGNVSI
-308 AVGTKQQFTATGTYS
+308 AVGTTQQFTATGTYS

-338 SDSSVAT
+338 SAPSVAT
-345 ISNASGSQGLA
+345 ISDASGSQGLA
-356 TTAGLGATTM
+356 TTAGVGTTTM
-366 QATSGAINGSTTLT
+366 QAASGAINGSTTLT

-392 TARASHTSTLLTN
+392 TARASHTSTVLNN

-412 GYNGAVLASA
+412 GYNGNV
-422 ELYNPGTGT
+422 
-431 FTPTGS
+431 
-437 LKTARLYHTATL
+437 
-449 LNNGRVLIVGGYDQ
+449 
-463 NGNILASAELYN
+463 LASAELYN
-475 PATGIF
+475 PATGTF
-481 TSTGSLNTAREL
+481 T
-493 HTATMIQGTMI
+493 
-504 NGMVLIAGGQGS
+504 
-516 GGALASAELYNPTTG
+516 
-531 TFAPTGSLN
+531 PTGSLN

-550 LNNDTVNN
+550 LNNGMVLIVGGYAENGNILASAELYNPATGTFTPTGSLNTARELHTATMINGTMINGMVLIAGGQGSASALASAELYNPMSGTFAPTGSLNTARVYHTATLLNSGTVNN
-558 GTVNS
+558 

-577 TSASAELYNHA
+577 TSASAELYNPA
-588 TATFTPTLSLN
+588 TATFTPTLNLN

-607 TLLNNSMVMIAGGE
+607 TLLNNGMVLIAGGE
-621 DSNSDALA
+621 DSNGNALA
-629 SAELYNPATGSFT
+629 SAELYDPSTGSFT
-642 LDGSLNTARILHTAT
+642 LNDSLNTARILHTAT

-669 YGSSTYLTAA
+669 YGSSVYLTAA

-691 SGSLN
+691 TGSLN
-696 IGRYLHTA
+696 NGRYLHTA

-715 GGDNSS
+715 GGHNSS
-721 GYLASAELYETATL
+721 GYLASAELYEPGTL
-735 TPPNLVSIALSPS
+735 TPQNLVSISVSPS
-748 NPTVPLDTGQQ
+748 NPTVPLDAGQQ
-759 LIATGTFGDGS
+759 LIATGTFSDGS

-776 VTWSSSNPSA
+776 ATWNSSNGAA
-786 VSITDDA
+786 VGITDDA

-803 GVGGTAMVTAC
+803 KGGTATVSAC

-831 VSIAVAPANGII
+831 VSIAVTPANGTI
-843 PAGESLPF
+843 PEGETLPF
-851 AATGTY
+851 AAMGTY
-857 SNGSKKDLTSSV
+857 SDKSKKTLTSSV
-869 AWSSS
+869 TWSSS

-881 TAGGVA
+881 TAGGMA
-887 SGWAMGTTSISAT
+887 TGWAMGTTSIIAN
-900 VGSVSGT
+900 VGSVTGT
-907 ANLTVT
+907 ANLTVI
-913 PAVIVGLNIT
+913 PAAVVGLNIT
-923 PAALFMSVGSSL
+923 PATLFMSVGTSL

-941 TFSDGSTRGVNASV
+941 TLSNGSTRDMTELV

-976 QVGAATILAQTTSGF
+976 QVGAATIQAQTSGF
-991 TASASLTVAPVSAL
+991 TASASLSVVPVSAL

-1060 LQVGSTTILAGGD
+1060 LQVGATTILAGGN
-1073 GATGSLSL
+1073 GISGSVSL
-1081 TVAAPTAL
+1081 TVESPIAL

-1094 PLSMVLGT
+1094 PLSMVLGS

-1107 AMATLSDGTTENLT
+1107 AMATLSDGTTENMT
-1121 GTGMVAWSSAQPGI
+1121 GTGTVAWSSAQPGI

-1201 GNLCAMVYVFDQHQV
+1201 ENLCAMVYVFDQHQV

-1221 GCSVSDSGLLTLS
+1221 GCPVSDSGLLTLS

-1243 LSGKLPQAGMI
+1243 LSGTLPQAGMI

-1278 VGWETNAQP
+1278 VGSETNPQP

-1294 VTERSFTQVPLGGEG
+1294 VTERNFTQVPLGGEG
-1309 TILQNECSYL
+1309 TVLQNECSYL

-1327 ICTCGSGE
+1327 ICTCGSGN

>member
-1 MKFWLTG
+1 MSFWPAG
-8 RAISALSVL
+8 RAIRALGVL
-17 ISLSLFFSCGSG
+17 IGLSLFFSCGSG
-29 SPSQGPAKLT
+29 STSQGPAKLS

-61 GYYNNGTTQAL
+61 GYYADGTSHAL
-72 GASVTWQTSQSAVA
+72 GASVTWQTSQPAVA
-86 TINTQGD
+86 TITTQGD

-105 ATYQGVTGSTSITVG
+105 AVYQGVTGSTSVNVGPPALLNLTVG
-120 PPTLLNIT
+120 P
-128 VGLNQSSLPV
+128 NQSSLPV

-146 TGNFSDGTVQNLT
+146 TGNYSDGTVQNLT

-164 SSSAPGVATIT
+164 SSSAPGVAAIT
-175 AGGLATGVTAGTSS
+175 AGGLATAVTAGTSS
-189 VSALVGSVTGSTKL
+189 LSATMTSITSSATL
-203 TVTASVLVSI
+203 TVTSAALVSI
-213 AVTPVN
+213 AVTPGN

-236 SDGSTQNLT
+236 SDASAQNLT

-259 VRAGGLATGVTAG
+259 ITPGGLATGVKTG
-272 TSSVSALVGS
+272 QSSLSATLGS
-282 VTGSATLAVTAPV
+282 ITGSAALAVTAPV

-308 AVGTKQQFTATGTYS
+308 TVGTKQQFTATGTYS
-323 DSSTQNLTST
+323 DASTQNLTST

-338 SDSSVAT
+338 SAPSVAT
-345 ISNASGSQGLA
+345 ISDASGSQGLA
-356 TTAGLGATTM
+356 TTADLGTTTM
-366 QATSGAINGSTTLT
+366 QATSGAINGSTPLT

-392 TARASHTSTLLTN
+392 TARASHTSTVLNN

-412 GYNGAVLASA
+412 GYNGNVLASA
-422 ELYNPGTGT
+422 ELYNPATGT

-449 LNNGRVLIVGGYDQ
+449 LNNGRVLIVGGNAE

-475 PATGIF
+475 PATGTF
-481 TSTGSLNTAREL
+481 TPTGSLNTAREL
-493 HTATMIQGTMI
+493 HTATMIQGAMI

-531 TFAPTGSLN
+531 TFAATGSLN

-550 LNNDTVNN
+550 LND
-558 GTVNS
+558 

-571 YDNNGN
+571 YDNNGH
-577 TSASAELYNHA
+577 TSASAELYNSA

-607 TLLNNSMVMIAGGE
+607 TLLNSGMVLIAGGE
-621 DSNSDALA
+621 DSNGNALA
-629 SAELYNPATGSFT
+629 SAELYNPAAGSFAI
-642 LDGSLNTARILHTAT
+642 DGSLNTARILHTAT
-657 LLNNGTDLMAGG
+657 LLNNGTDLMTGG
-669 YGSSTYLTAA
+669 YGSSAYLTAA
-679 ELYDPATEAFAP
+679 ELNDPATETFAP
-691 SGSLN
+691 TGSLN

-704 SLLNNGMNLVA
+704 SLLNNGMNLIA

-721 GYLASAELYETATL
+721 GYLASAELYETGTL
-735 TPPNLVSIALSPS
+735 TPPNLVSISVSPS
-748 NPTVPLDTGQQ
+748 SPTVPLDTGQQ
-759 LIATGTFGDGS
+759 LIATGTFSDGS

-776 VTWSSSNPSA
+776 LTWSSSNPAA
-786 VSITDDA
+786 VGITGDA

-803 GVGGTAMVTAC
+803 KGGTATVSAC

-831 VSIAVAPANGII
+831 VSIAVSPANGII

-857 SNGSKKDLTSSV
+857 SDGSKKNLTASV
-869 AWSSS
+869 TWSLS

-881 TAGGVA
+881 AAGGMA
-887 SGWAMGTTSISAT
+887 TGWAMGTTSISAT
-900 VGSVSGT
+900 SGSVTGT
-907 ANLTVT
+907 ANLTVI
-913 PAVIVGLNIT
+913 PAAVVGLNIT
-923 PAALFMSVGSSL
+923 PATLFMSVGSSL

-941 TFSDGSTRGVNASV
+941 TLSDGSTREMNANV
-955 AWSLQGAG
+955 AWSLQGTG
-963 VATVSSAGVVTAD
+963 IATVSSAGIVTAD
-976 QVGAATILAQTTSGF
+976 QVGAATILAQTSGF

-1030 GRMQDLTAILAWS
+1030 GRMQDLTAIIAWS

-1060 LQVGSTTILAGGD
+1060 LQVGSTTILAGGN
-1073 GATGSLSL
+1073 GVTGSVSL

-1094 PLSMVLGT
+1094 PLSMVLGS

-1107 AMATLSDGTTENLT
+1107 AMATLSDGTTENIT
-1121 GTGMVAWSSAQPGI
+1121 GTGTVAWSSAQPGI

-1150 STTILA
+1150 ATTILA

-1234 LLNDLTANT
+1234 LLNDLTANP
-1243 LSGKLPQAGMI
+1243 LSGTLPQAGMI

-1278 VGWETNAQP
+1278 VGWEANPQP

-1309 TILQNECSYL
+1309 TVLQNECSYL

-1327 ICTCGSGE
+1327 ICTCGSGD